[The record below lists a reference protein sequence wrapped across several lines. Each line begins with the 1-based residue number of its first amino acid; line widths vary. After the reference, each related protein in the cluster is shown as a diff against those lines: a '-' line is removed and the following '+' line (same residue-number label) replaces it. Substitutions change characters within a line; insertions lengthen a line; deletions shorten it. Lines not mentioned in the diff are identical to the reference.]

1 MSGDKFDQL
10 YNALKADGA
19 VSGTRENFKNFV
31 YAKGKQGYLNRK
43 QLYEALHADGAVESA
58 TYEEFAKKLG
68 LHSVTPAAQ
77 QPKPSNAP
85 RKPMTVMEMQ
95 RRVAQEAAQKAKA
108 KPKQAQGTPD
118 YMKQWNLLTKPTS
131 QMTPME
137 RSQAEAART
146 RMQNA
151 TRRSFKQKMKQAASS
166 PIMRS
171 RADTQ
176 NPMRNANPQP
186 YANLGLDMDETM
198 VELSSPEAQRARAI
212 QQHKD
217 DAMAMAGGNVNDNSG
232 VSSQIDSV
240 VDASMKE
247 ASAAAKEQ
255 YAKNLDEMGTFAS
268 QYERDQSFK
277 GAQDLEQKLR
287 QETIT
292 KNLSLK
298 LQEIYSDKKLQS
310 QIVQSAD
317 KMNMGIEEYVDKFVT
332 PQIMNRAQ
340 QVLGTKN
347 LEEIMPGGTMGYIAK
362 NLSNSILG
370 TLVAPS
376 VMSRSTRQRMQEG
389 LAISEGLQEMPQV
402 KGHKDN
408 TYRAGAG
415 ARFLSTATN
424 MAMDSAPLSVIGGG
438 ANLGVDL
445 GKRILTTGLAR
456 VGLIK
461 GGAKLTAQQLGF
473 KVANMTMAQKIG
485 SGLLEGSARGALNL
499 GGYSG
504 ITAAL
509 GQASTGDDT
518 SLAAIAQAGLE
529 GAKHGAVTG
538 SMFGATGAVM
548 APWIQ
553 KFGINGTETTKGQRW
568 LHGAQKAGAT
578 ALGLG
583 VEAGTMMV
591 ADNVT
596 GDKEISVGQWLED
609 VVMVG
614 AFKAGEP
621 SNYGKIGQALYGL
634 THNTN
639 NTFRF
644 GKDPD
649 GNWRQVDIRLTDSEK
664 NELMN
669 STSGKSL
676 MDAFGKVDKS
686 NLNSKDNIDK
696 NITKLAYQEF
706 MADPNVSQS
715 TKEKVNAAMGLFNT
729 THKRSYRSVNDVQN
743 KEVLEYAQDGT
754 LLTRTS
760 YKNADERRNILF
772 RQKAYRDNEDLLSL
786 VGYAKM
792 KDSQYLDK
800 DGKITDD
807 AVAFLQAHGYDLSKD
822 TTDSENAKII
832 SNMQD
837 ENSEL
842 RYLWNENRSLTGVFA
857 SDSAK
862 EAVEILKKDPMR
874 RTDEEVQK
882 LRQFKTE
889 LDAYCFPEGEAHPE
903 QSQMQ
908 GRSIAEEE
916 GLGSDTPN
924 PAPVTTELRNL
935 SAAEDALQEL
945 MDSNDVFKETYES
958 MKKQGLTNPQIY
970 DAMIQQNG
978 LTEEQLEPFAR
989 YLNANARV
997 QGMQEATQEAIEQ
1010 RVESMAGDW
1019 GFHGTMD
1026 GQQADGSQMLYVKDN
1041 NGRTLIVGSGDVAY
1055 DPTTGRSK
1063 EDVGDMLVC
1072 LDVQTREPVYVKV
1085 EDTTL
1090 DQIQNVEDFKNEER
1104 QRLQM
1109 INSAPYNQAA
1119 QEQAMKNA
1127 AKPQP
1132 KKEEVSQQ
1140 QETIANDT
1148 QAEQPKPIGQSLF
1161 GNVYDAFRGKA
1172 KEAFNYLFTHKEGDL
1187 QGVYHRKDVGDI
1199 DLVWGDRTKNQG
1211 LDHII
1216 DKHIE
1221 KNNDFDSLEEAAQ
1234 VIDDVINNGEV
1245 NEKKSK
1251 WDKVVLEKDGYMVII
1266 SKNVRDKDGNVIDSN
1281 KNWVVTAF
1289 DSERGKGNK
1298 KRNPSDVTLVT
1309 PNTNEGS
1316 RAVAPDGSPF
1326 IGKDTNNSSNG
1337 NENNTSLTFED
1348 GSPVPMVKDS
1358 KGRLTPDYGNMK
1370 PEQAAE
1376 ILTKQFGESAEK
1388 VVGGQIKKAEKAVKD
1403 AEKMKVNYEGELN
1416 DILEQ
1421 EELKRKTVSE
1431 AQKQLEHAQSIKKAM
1446 TVKKVAETVSKEEKP
1461 TEGAN
1466 QAGSV
1471 ASQKFQGAPRLVGNK
1486 RSRTLPNNEK
1496 IKGHY
1501 EIVPAESLTPSHD
1514 ATNGYKKS
1522 DGFPVDAEGRTTND
1536 RDYENDKAA
1545 QQSTDQ
1551 IALKYNG
1558 QAIEQVPVVSD
1569 EGIVYDGNGRTMA
1582 GQKAAKEGT
1591 DGECIS
1597 ELLDNAENFGF
1608 TREQIEKSGIE
1619 HPRLVLVTDER
1630 MPYTTETFA
1639 KFNRNEKKAQ
1649 NNTEQA
1655 VAKSKTLSPEDVGA
1669 IVSEIEGNGSLE
1681 AFFNNPNAI
1690 SSLWKTLQEKGIIG
1704 QNEVAGLQDM
1714 PGVPN
1719 AQGKEFVKNLV
1730 LGAMFKPETIRMM
1743 GIDNAVKTKVV
1754 NGIRAIMDNSK
1765 LGDYALSDEVEGA
1778 IRLLYEARTNK
1789 MKVGD
1794 LLRSSDFVQGNARDR
1809 FSEIS
1814 QALAQALEEK
1824 ATVFRDLMSEYNNVV
1839 KNHNTGEGTLGFA
1852 ETLDKEALVKEF
1864 LKTSETIKQN
1874 NIKLYGEEGRNSEQ
1888 KDVDVPSGNEERPEE
1903 AGGRTGEEK
1912 PAESESQQRVDK
1924 AVKKLA
1930 TEITKQTGVTVHTDE
1945 KESQKALE
1953 DAEATDSDV
1962 KYHKE
1967 TDKEVLDELNSGK
1980 TVKVYRAMQVIDG
1993 KLYPPMAASV
2003 GGKLVEAN
2011 ELDTWIRADENP
2023 DLAIPDIDPKT
2034 GKQKV
2039 DPKTGELKW
2048 KFKLDK
2054 GGKDATGK
2062 KATAINAAYNPYWHM
2077 SRSPLNDQFKSA
2089 WIRPNIVV
2097 VECEVPESELTSGY
2111 KAERAKDAVGEVD
2124 WKSGSVSGEVFK
2136 QTGRARKV
2144 ILSRWC
2150 KPVRVLDDAEV
2161 AQRAKEFVGN
2171 AKVEIPEN
2179 VLTPKQRIAFE
2190 EAGFK
2195 IGAPEKGVK
2204 KSEQIAEALK
2214 AGLQVDNSVR
2224 EFRSKN
2230 GEVYGF
2236 VVNGEIHLDTK
2247 KMKPET
2253 PLHEY
2258 THLWTSALQRVNA
2271 KEWENV
2277 KSLLDSVEGL
2287 KDEVQKLY
2295 PGLKGDDLYDEML
2308 AAYSGREG
2316 AKKLEET
2323 AKNIAANE
2331 GKSLTDSVKAKSF
2344 LGKVKEALKKYWNG
2358 VADMLHINFTSAEDV
2373 ADKVLGD
2380 WANGVNPN
2388 EVKAEEKSEPIT
2400 ITTEHGGEKTF
2411 SSEQVDMAKKII
2423 SENPEK
2429 PITHLQR
2436 QMKIGY
2442 EAANELAKALGWQ
2455 EKPTFMPKEQKPTN
2469 PIEKAAEDYKK
2480 EHPLTD
2486 DEVSGTTVFDDLPE
2500 DQKQYCIDAALDYL
2514 HGEDTS
2520 SIAEAYY
2527 RNIYEK
2533 RGENVPQTDKIDTTS
2548 AEKDTTSTTPM
2559 EALKRAASEYSEPKT
2574 EPKKQ
2579 TRKQLEA
2586 ERDAADNEFD
2596 AFMKE
2601 LRKKRMG
2608 QANSGFIDQ
2617 NLIEAAPKMFSL
2629 AAKCAYSRI
2638 KLGMY
2643 DAKEVVKDLQKRF
2656 KEAFDGFDKKDVEL
2670 FYSQIMSQ
2678 KWRDG
2683 DKRMSLT
2690 DWAEYYRKLS
2700 PEHQEKL
2707 VGDSKTAEDRKQK
2720 ENSFVSNLKMIMGSR
2735 KVNGIRELRQLA
2747 KELGLEGVKDTDLQE
2762 LAETAVVSRA
2772 RDIASSKAMSPERK
2786 FAEIRKLY
2794 ENQPSLNQRDSD
2806 RVEKQQYSTPAP
2818 YAYLADMYVKGNGK
2832 EIGSALEPSAG
2843 NGMLTIGLPMDMV
2856 HVNDIDE
2863 ARLMNL
2869 HRQGFKN
2876 ITSQDGT
2883 QPFADKDVDVVVTNP
2898 PFGTATP
2905 KEYDGYKIS
2914 SLEGQ
2919 MAINAL
2925 ESMKDDG
2932 RAAIIIGGKTEYAK
2946 NGSLNPKDKA
2956 FLGYLYSHYNVEDVI
2971 NVDGSLYA
2979 KQGTTY
2985 PTRIILIDGRRL
2997 DENSFPPVK
3006 DKARAEAVKD
3016 YDELYKRINDDILRG
3031 TRMDSSIGDRTGE
3044 AKSESDRQGSNGSDA
3059 KGVRHIGGRGSEP
3072 EPSDVHTGISGESSE
3087 RVVDDAM
3094 GGERR
3099 TERGAEGDLFGG
3111 ASRTDPAGSK
3121 SSQSEGREISANDVR
3136 VSEPGGAGRNDS
3148 KSSTDES
3155 ANISRG
3161 RLAINQK
3168 KEVKRDLSS
3177 EKVTYSP
3184 KSGNPFTLQSVMP
3197 ADQQEAVNKN
3207 LEKLGDADQFLVD
3220 ELGYNDKDDLYS
3232 HLAAEQVDSVALALH
3247 QAKQGNAF
3255 IIGDM
3260 TGIGKGRQA
3269 ASLIRYAHKNG
3280 QIPVYFTKTA
3290 GLLSDVYRDLVDIGS
3305 PDLRPFVF
3313 GSSKEAKI
3321 TDSEGNVMFDLPKD
3335 KEVKRVLDYISKYG
3349 KLPKEY
3355 DYVLTTYSQVG
3366 NGMYEYDDNGN
3377 RKVKKSLKGKKP
3389 DSASTNG
3396 QKRRDAV
3403 ERLMENGY
3411 LILDE
3416 SHTAG
3421 GNSGQGN
3428 YFQHIIQKAK
3438 NVTFFSATFAKR
3450 PDNMPIYSL
3459 RTAMNQGGLKPS
3471 ELIDAVKRGG
3481 ATLQEIMSQTLT
3493 KCGQMIRR
3501 ERDMTGV
3508 TIDWKAIEDPVVV
3521 QEQREQYDSIIGL
3534 FNDII
3539 DFQRNY
3545 VSKYVDERNEELAAI
3560 QSSMG
3565 IKQGTAALGIKNQP
3579 FASKAFNTVQ
3589 QVLLSLKAKTAAER
3603 AIDYL
3608 KQGVKPVIALNNT
3621 NESQTGEIAIGEEMD
3636 APDLGT
3642 SLRKGLEGTL
3652 RYTKKDAKDK
3662 KESGFINLADL
3673 GEEAVSAYHDLEEK
3687 IAKTSTGL
3695 SLSPIDVIRNELQKA
3710 GYKVGELTGRSTE
3723 FVYNDN
3729 GTVSKVK
3736 REDTDKKKL
3745 AREFNDGEIDA
3756 LILNKSAATGIS
3768 LHASS
3773 KFKDQRKR
3781 VMIVA
3786 QQQLDVNDEV
3796 QMRGRID
3803 RTGQVSRGA
3812 YEYVVSQI
3820 PAEQRLLMMFKAKLK
3835 SLDANTTASQKS
3847 KFNEMD
3853 VADITNKY
3861 GDKVVREYA
3870 TEHLDMYAKMAD
3882 PFGWEKDGVD
3892 LSTVDPQKLINSKG
3906 GRGGESEPGADAS
3919 KFLARMAL
3927 LKVAEQEKMLQEIG
3941 ELYKNEINRL
3951 NEMGENDLE
3960 ITELPLKAKT
3970 IGKEVWKEGS
3980 EPNGDNAFADNTYIE
3995 KVNMAI
4001 LKKPMK
4007 GEEVKKAQE
4016 GLTGGRSWDEYK
4028 EEKKTALKEYFVKKF
4043 NDEKVRLDER
4053 AKKIAQKAADKYN
4066 KEAKKNQDKNQL
4078 TDEQI
4083 EKNTQF
4089 QYDNV
4094 YKEEKAKADTALKNI
4109 KTKYQA
4115 FDRVL
4120 ETFNTN
4126 EAYVLP
4132 TDMNNPNEM
4141 SAFGNSYGRLID
4153 IKITDNYSP
4162 TASTISFATLDG
4174 RRKVTFPIHGLVGS
4188 GDKKVD
4194 VISTIY
4200 RLTKQAEAM
4209 DDNNYRVVN
4218 KSIDNWDRMIS
4229 NESRKDGYIITGNL
4243 MQALIDTKA
4252 QGLGGQLVKYTT
4264 DNGEVKT
4271 GILMPDRFKPTD
4283 AATEKAISSK
4293 AEDFMSGKTTDI
4305 MSSDGDVRL
4314 ISVSNWR
4321 GTTIELRVPR
4331 SKAKGGKYY
4340 LDEKLR
4346 SLADGNDFYTK
4357 GGSMVANVQPENV
4370 RGVLDRLSALG
4381 VKVREERKEG
4391 THFRTEENSE
4401 NGESSE
4407 KLFLSLQSDKSNNKK
4422 EYNDTVTELANRVK
4436 QGTARIVREGKETE
4450 SDRPVNRRESIPAIA
4465 GRILNAANKQSDG
4478 QFGSLAG
4485 ETSDK
4490 QREKVL
4496 RFNTLYGQ
4504 IEDWAKKNGCYF
4516 TEKEIAKDSLDGK
4529 VWNDEGAESTVYR
4542 SKDGKSVIK
4551 VMSIDNYYN
4560 SPMDYYLDRNKY
4572 FNEAFPDTAIEVVG
4586 YGRDNDGRPAVIY
4599 KQPLID
4605 GETVIEHF
4613 KGDEDAANSYIDKYL
4628 SDMGYNKKVAHDKWG
4643 GESDSNGKFNLF
4655 DVNYRNVIIDKDG
4668 KPHVIDAEVLPVDY
4682 KEGESIE
4689 IEDADSAKFRSGK
4702 PSVSITDDAPIVV
4715 KHVDGLSKKLG
4726 SNVNMVN
4733 SPEEV
4738 TNTAVKE
4745 RLDKGENM
4753 TGWYDE
4759 KTGEVHLYMP
4769 NIHDRYTAEKTIW
4782 HEVVGHKGMRGLFG
4796 DKFNDFLRSI
4806 YYDLDKPE
4814 NAELK
4819 KLVDEERKY
4828 NPLNIYDSIE
4838 EGIARLAE
4846 DGKGEV
4852 GFWNT
4857 IKNKVT
4863 DLLHEIGYRIAP
4875 NTKDVKYLLWL
4886 SKNLQKNP
4894 NSVYWKLKANAVR
4907 ERLNREN
4914 TPVLKDNNGFLVKN
4928 DGKPHN
4934 SLFDLNHRDF
4944 EQATDG
4950 KVHFRTSPMTA
4961 SKIEEYNRRLGTKLY
4976 AFKEST
4982 VDYLQ
4987 SLQEAMEV
4995 ISGEKDVWRDI
5006 PSAFNPLQAA
5016 NSIDSVCQQICDRYD
5031 SEIMEPL
5038 DGAFQKLVSL
5048 MSGTDGLDQKR
5059 NAELYMIQKH
5069 GLERNRIL
5077 FVRDSLRKMEDEAEK
5092 NRLTQEWNQERA
5104 DLAKE
5109 LKGGAIRLDE
5119 YYQKMDKWI
5128 VDNVDKKFIADENDY
5143 SGFHELQGKEKDES
5157 YDDKDIIDNVMSIES
5172 QAGDAATDFWKKK
5185 KVATDFVIN
5194 QGYVNGFIDREARE
5208 YLKNMF
5214 NWYVPLRKFDDTTAE
5229 DVYGY
5234 ITGNGNPSSFVGPV
5248 IADAKGRYSL
5258 SDVNIM
5264 AQIAAMAKSSVVN
5277 GGKNI
5282 VKQHLARFIQSYE
5295 GGETSERLFVE
5306 IGHWAEKHIVDGKDV
5321 WVEVEPNI
5329 PENATQKDISD
5340 ILQDFESDMQ
5350 AKKLKGE
5357 AKVISR
5363 IGDTGYRFQRSKD
5376 RNEHIIDVYIAGKK
5390 RRFFLQGNPR
5400 AAQAVNGLLKDSGT
5414 SYKVTQWSAKMNRLC
5429 AQLNT
5434 SYNPDFLLSNMMRDL
5449 TTSSAMLFEE
5459 GVGYTKDFGKEYAK
5473 NLLSFWKA
5481 GDSGNYWT
5489 MFSKYRNGKLD
5500 MSNTKEKYF
5509 KEFMENGGQ
5518 TGYVHVQALD
5528 KMMREYDK
5536 LITSGEKDVHGWFV
5550 RQLSSKGGIIEAANE
5565 IIENLARFSTYTVSR
5580 KRGRSIGRSIH
5591 DAKEVSGNFNRH
5603 GSGDAIRTLKTGND
5617 NASDAAFRGGIGWFN
5632 HFMKNHTMFY
5642 NAGIQGANMY
5652 VKNFKQAPKA
5662 SITAFCALPFGLNIA
5677 VGLLNSLLI
5686 NSEDDKKRNGER
5698 DPYAELPEWKRRNNI
5713 CIYRGKGEFTTIPLG
5728 IELRAFY
5735 GLGDVFRGCIDNDY
5749 NTGTP
5754 IGWDI
5759 LGQLA
5764 QIVPDTDFL
5773 GHHAPADNVLDIA
5786 KDAGSTVTPTIL
5798 KPWYELAVNRD
5809 WTGRRIY
5816 NDSDY
5821 LKSAPRWKK
5830 AQENTPAPYMTI
5842 NKWLNMATNGIDSS
5856 NPNMKGWESLDL
5868 ASAPFGVQNV
5878 VEGYLGG
5885 AMSTVARAS
5894 SLAYDVGKAAK
5905 HSFKGEADAKE
5916 LWDNID
5922 ENQIPFWRVF
5932 NYSVKGSQS
5941 MQRTKAKWYNYKSE
5955 LEQVDYNYNQLKTN
5969 TPDSVQNIKNAALKY
5984 NFSKTP
5990 EGKRLL
5996 TFEAADSYLNKLRK
6010 SLKQVSDPDTIKAIQ
6025 HNIDMTMQETVDSLD
6040 KIK

>member
-68 LHSVTPAAQ
+68 LHSVTPTAQ

-85 RKPMTVMEMQ
+85 RKPMTAMEMQ

-268 QYERDQSFK
+268 QYERDQAFK

-669 STSGKSL
+669 STSGKGL

-1148 QAEQPKPIGQSLF
+1148 QAEQPKPIGKSLF

-1337 NENNTSLTFED
+1337 NGNNTSLTFED

-1551 IALKYNG
+1551 IALKYTG

-1591 DGECIS
+1591 DGEYIS

-1814 QALAQALEEK
+1814 QELAQALEEK

-2295 PGLKGDDLYDEML
+2295 PVLKGDDLYDEML

-2373 ADKVLGD
+2373 ADKVLAD

-2520 SIAEAYY
+2520 AIAEAYY

-2772 RDIASSKAMSPERK
+2772 RDIASSKAMSPDRK

-2985 PTRIILIDGRRL
+2985 PTRIILIDGRRAY
-2997 DENSFPPVK
+2997 DPENKVYPPIQK
-3006 DKARAEAVKD
+3006 EARAEAVKD
-3016 YDELYKRINDDILRG
+3016 YDELYKRINDDILRKQGVQEESVGLSNGERSVDNAHGGVGHTKQGSDGTPNNKEHG
-3031 TRMDSSIGDRTGE
+3031 TRTESGVSDLGAVGRDAGYLGE
-3044 AKSESDRQGSNGSDA
+3044 AGRSSSRHLGDKTELEGEGRADPETDRG
-3059 KGVRHIGGRGSEP
+3059 
-3072 EPSDVHTGISGESSE
+3072 
-3087 RVVDDAM
+3087 
-3094 GGERR
+3094 
-3099 TERGAEGDLFGG
+3099 L
-3111 ASRTDPAGSK
+3111 SRAGS
-3121 SSQSEGREISANDVR
+3121 GLDNGGR
-3136 VSEPGGAGRNDS
+3136 VSEGSASGNSNETSNKGGTRGDRVDVGEYGR
-3148 KSSTDES
+3148 SSS
-3155 ANISRG
+3155 SVRQPSSSREG
-3161 RLAINQK
+3161 NGLEVK
-3168 KEVKRDLSS
+3168 KETPKRELNT
-3177 EKVTYSP
+3177 EKVKYVSQ
-3184 KSGNPFTLQSVMP
+3184 SSNPFSLNSVVP
-3197 ADQQEAVNKN
+3197 ADQAKVTKKA
-3207 LEKLGDADQFLVD
+3207 LDKIGDVDEFLVS
-3220 ELGYNDKDDLYS
+3220 ELGYNDKEDMYHALGS
-3232 HLAAEQVDSVALALH
+3232 EQADSVALAIH

-3269 ASLIRYAHKNG
+3269 AAMIRYAYKSG
-3280 QIPVYFTKTA
+3280 KIPVFITA
-3290 GLLSDVYRDLVDIGS
+3290 KKDLFSDMYRDLKSIGNAE
-3305 PDLRPFVF
+3305 LRPFIW
-3313 GSSKEAKI
+3313 AA
-3321 TDSEGNVMFDLPKD
+3321 KD
-3335 KEVKRVLDYISKYG
+3335 KDNSADMLDSDGNLVYKRTSDTEQKKVMAYLKKYG
-3349 KLPKEY
+3349 KLPEEY
-3355 DYVLTTYSQVG
+3355 DYIVTTYDSFTG
-3366 NGMYEYDDNGN
+3366 GTMDYEN
-3377 RKVKKSLKGKKP
+3377 GKKTARK
-3389 DSASTNG
+3389 DGKGSKNG
-3396 QKRRDAV
+3396 QAKRDLLEVIAKNANV
-3403 ERLMENGY
+3403 IM
-3411 LILDE
+3411 DE
-3416 SHTAG
+3416 SHKAG
-3421 GNSGQGN
+3421 GNGGGSSYLQYIVPKLN
-3428 YFQHIIQKAK
+3428 AI
-3438 NVTFFSATFAKR
+3438 TFLSATYAKR
-3450 PDNMPIYSL
+3450 PENMPIYAL
-3459 RTAMNQGGLKPS
+3459 RTSMNQAGVEPA
-3471 ELIDAVKRGG
+3471 ELIDAIKRGG
-3481 ATLQEIMSQTLT
+3481 TTLQEIMSQSLAAS
-3493 KCGQMIRR
+3493 GQFIRR

-3508 TIDWKAIEDPVVV
+3508 TIDWKAIEDPVVI
-3521 QEQREQYDSIIGL
+3521 QEQREQYDKIIGL

-3539 DFQRNY
+3539 DFQRTY
-3545 VSKYVDERNEELAAI
+3545 VNSYIDQRNEDI
-3560 QSSMG
+3560 SKTQGS
-3565 IKQGTAALGIKNQP
+3565 IKNKQGTADLGIKNTP
-3579 FASKAFNTVQ
+3579 FASRTYNMVQ
-3589 QVLLSLKAKTAAER
+3589 QVLLSLKAREAAKSAVEH
-3603 AIDYL
+3603 L
-3608 KQGVKPVIALNNT
+3608 KNGEKVVIALNNT
-3621 NESQTGEIAIGEEMD
+3621 NESQTGEYAEGVEME
-3636 APDLGT
+3636 APDLGVV
-3642 SLRKGLEGTL
+3642 LKKGLNGVL
-3652 RYTKKDAKDK
+3652 RYEQSDDMDNKTYGYFDVEELGSEAAARYREIEDN
-3662 KESGFINLADL
+3662 INNA
-3673 GEEAVSAYHDLEEK
+3673 
-3687 IAKTSTGL
+3687 STGL
-3695 SLSPIDVIRNELQKA
+3695 SLSPIDVIRDELEDA
-3710 GYKVGELTGRSTE
+3710 GYKVGELTGRT
-3723 FVYNDN
+3723 YQLARNPN

-3736 REDTDKKKL
+3736 RTNTDKKKL
-3745 AREFNDGEIDA
+3745 ALDFNTDKLDV
-3756 LILNKSAATGIS
+3756 LILNRSASTGIS
-3768 LHASS
+3768 LHDS
-3773 KFKDQRKR
+3773 KDFNVKEHKPRT
-3781 VMIVA
+3781 MIVV
-3786 QQQLDVNDEV
+3786 QQQADVNEEV

-3803 RTGQVSRGA
+3803 RTGQVNRGR
-3812 YEYVVSQI
+3812 YEYIVSQI
-3820 PAEQRLLMMFKAKLK
+3820 PSEQRLLMMFKSKLR
-3835 SLDANTTASQKS
+3835 SLDANTTSSQKS
-3847 KFNEMD
+3847 KFNDME
-3853 VADITNKY
+3853 VNDIINKY
-3861 GDKVVREYA
+3861 GDKVVKEYMA
-3870 TEHLDMYAKMAD
+3870 DHLDLYAKMAD
-3882 PFGWEKDGVD
+3882 PFGWEKAFGAD
-3892 LSTVDPQKLINSKG
+3892 LSTIDTQKLIGTSDGKVG
-3906 GRGGESEPGADAS
+3906 DKEAGADAS
-3919 KFLARMAL
+3919 KLLGRMAL

-4007 GEEVKKAQE
+4007 AEEVKKAQE

-4028 EEKKTALKEYFVKKF
+4028 EEKKTVLKEYFVKKF

-4066 KEAKKNQDKNQL
+4066 KEAKKNQEKNQL

-4094 YKEEKAKADTALKNI
+4094 YKDEKAKADTALKNI

-4174 RRKVTFPIHGLVGS
+4174 RRKITFPIHGLVGS

-4314 ISVSNWR
+4314 ISVSSWR
-4321 GTTIELRVPR
+4321 GTTIELRVPK

-4346 SLADGNDFYTK
+4346 SLADGNDFYTN

-4391 THFRTEENSE
+4391 THFRTER
-4401 NGESSE
+4401 ESSNIGTIV
-4407 KLFLSLQSDKSNNKK
+4407 SDHVSK
-4422 EYNDTVTELANRVK
+4422 
-4436 QGTARIVREGKETE
+4436 
-4450 SDRPVNRRESIPAIA
+4450 
-4465 GRILNAANKQSDG
+4465 IL
-4478 QFGSLAG
+4478 
-4485 ETSDK
+4485 DK
-4490 QREKVL
+4490 
-4496 RFNTLYGQ
+4496 
-4504 IEDWAKKNGCYF
+4504 
-4516 TEKEIAKDSLDGK
+4516 
-4529 VWNDEGAESTVYR
+4529 
-4542 SKDGKSVIK
+4542 
-4551 VMSIDNYYN
+4551 
-4560 SPMDYYLDRNKY
+4560 
-4572 FNEAFPDTAIEVVG
+4572 VG
-4586 YGRDNDGRPAVIY
+4586 G
-4599 KQPLID
+4599 
-4605 GETVIEHF
+4605 
-4613 KGDEDAANSYIDKYL
+4613 
-4628 SDMGYNKKVAHDKWG
+4628 
-4643 GESDSNGKFNLF
+4643 
-4655 DVNYRNVIIDKDG
+4655 
-4668 KPHVIDAEVLPVDY
+4668 
-4682 KEGESIE
+4682 
-4689 IEDADSAKFRSGK
+4689 
-4702 PSVSITDDAPIVV
+4702 
-4715 KHVDGLSKKLG
+4715 
-4726 SNVNMVN
+4726 NVNVVN
-4733 SPEEV
+4733 FPEEV
-4738 TNTAVKE
+4738 TNPAVKE
-4745 RLDKGENM
+4745 RLDKGENV

-4782 HEVVGHKGMRGLFG
+4782 HEVVGHMGMRGLFG

-4875 NTKDVKYLLWL
+4875 NTKDVKYLIWL

-4907 ERLNREN
+4907 ERLNREKPSV
-4914 TPVLKDNNGFLVKN
+4914 TDSEGMFFG
-4928 DGKPHN
+4928 DGKTR
-4934 SLFDLNHRDF
+4934 DLENMPKK
-4944 EQATDG
+4944 EYQEATDG
-4950 KVHFRTSPMTA
+4950 QIHFRTTPSAATA
-4961 SKIEEYNRRLGTKLY
+4961 IDRYHRALNAHAYMFTESYMDNMLALKNLMQAIRPDNKKIEDIKSSENPYILQNTLQGAMSNEADMFERNIMKPLSKAMAGVLD
-4976 AFKEST
+4976 AFEG
-4982 VDYLQ
+4982 
-4987 SLQEAMEV
+4987 A
-4995 ISGEKDVWRDI
+4995 KDEDKI
-5006 PSAFNPLQAA
+5006 KNFN
-5016 NSIDSVCQQICDRYD
+5016 
-5031 SEIMEPL
+5031 
-5038 DGAFQKLVSL
+5038 
-5048 MSGTDGLDQKR
+5048 
-5059 NAELYMIQKH
+5059 LYMIKKH
-5069 GLERNRIL
+5069 GLERNRV
-5077 FVRDSLRKMEDEAEK
+5077 FYVRDHINKLNRKEETKQDAT
-5092 NRLTQEWNQERA
+5092 NLQNDWNTLKK
-5104 DLAKE
+5104 DLGDQ
-5109 LKGGAIRLDE
+5109 LGRNAIRLDE
-5119 YYQKMDKWI
+5119 YYNKMDEWI
-5128 VDNVDKKFIADENDY
+5128 RNNIDQKFNPGDNDY
-5143 SGFHELQGKEKDES
+5143 SGFHGIYEIDKADA
-5157 YDDKDIIDNVMSIES
+5157 YDDAAVIAEVMDSEANMESVKRGSVADFWNKVNTATLYSLDSDYKNGLVTKDNHDNVS
-5172 QAGDAATDFWKKK
+5172 
-5185 KVATDFVIN
+5185 V
-5194 QGYVNGFIDREARE
+5194 
-5208 YLKNMF
+5208 MF
-5214 NWYVPLRKFDDTTAE
+5214 DWYVPLRKFDETTAE
-5229 DVYGY
+5229 EVYGY
-5234 ITGNGNPSSFVGPV
+5234 VTEKGDPSSFIGP
-5248 IADAKGRYSL
+5248 ALMKAKGRKSL
-5258 SDVNIM
+5258 SETNIL
-5264 AQIAAMAKSSVVN
+5264 AQIGAIGNLSISR
-5277 GGKNI
+5277 GGKNAI
-5282 VKQHLARFIQSYE
+5282 KQAFARFVRNN
-5295 GGETSERLFVE
+5295 GGQGLVTEVNT
-5306 IGHWAEKHIVDGKDV
+5306 
-5321 WVEVEPNI
+5321 WVELDGYDANNKPIWKEALPQI
-5329 PENATQKDISD
+5329 PENATPDEVAKIVS
-5340 ILQDFESDMQ
+5340 DFESDMQ
-5350 AKKLKGE
+5350 AKKTKGE
-5357 AKVISR
+5357 ALNITNRGR
-5363 IGDTGYRFQRSKD
+5363 IGFKFERAKD
-5376 RNEHIIDVYIAGKK
+5376 KSQHIVDVMIAGKK
-5390 RRFFLQGNPR
+5390 HSFVINGNPR
-5400 AAQAVNGLLKDSGT
+5400 AAQALNGLLENSKAKGVMKPLSTISRFMAQTCT
-5414 SYKVTQWSAKMNRLC
+5414 SYSPEFVVRNIVRDAEFALANISAKEDTR
-5429 AQLNT
+5429 
-5434 SYNPDFLLSNMMRDL
+5434 YRR
-5449 TTSSAMLFEE
+5449 LFEKYYAGLIPVGGAKAMSVKDFSGSA
-5459 GVGYTKDFGKEYAK
+5459 GVGLFA
-5473 NLLSFWKA
+5473 
-5481 GDSGNYWT
+5481 
-5489 MFSKYRNGKLD
+5489 KYRNGTLD
-5500 MSNTKEKYF
+5500 TSNKIERYF
-5509 KEFMENGGQ
+5509 KEFMENGGE
-5518 TGYVHVQALD
+5518 TGWVQIKSMKDWEKEYKQDVATERSD
-5528 KMMREYDK
+5528 VRKNGKMLHDFFFGNLGR
-5536 LITSGEKDVHGWFV
+5536 L
-5550 RQLSSKGGIIEAANE
+5550 NE
-5565 IIENLARFSTYTVSR
+5565 VAENQARFAVFCASR
-5580 KRGRSIGRSIH
+5580 DYGRTAVRSAY
-5591 DAKEVSGNFNRH
+5591 DAKEVSVNFNRH
-5603 GSGDAIRTLKTGND
+5603 GSGDAINSFKNGELGTAKNIEKKT
-5617 NASDAAFRGGIGWFN
+5617 IGFTSSYLR
-5632 HFMKNHTMFY
+5632 HCSMFF
-5642 NAGIQGANMY
+5642 NAGIQSTNLLLKNIKTNPKKTIGIMASAPFALGAL
-5652 VKNFKQAPKA
+5652 AA
-5662 SITAFCALPFGLNIA
+5662 
-5677 VGLLNSLLI
+5677 LLNNCLI
-5686 NSEDDKKRNGER
+5686 ASEDEKDRKGVK
-5698 DPYAELPEWKRRNNI
+5698 DPYGELPDYIRRNNL
-5713 CIYRGKGEFTTIPLG
+5713 CIYKGKGEFVTIPLA

-5735 GLGDVFRGCIDNDY
+5735 GIGDLAAGYTFAPNVKGQKEPVADAVGCLSQLVPVMDYLGNSSAGKDPGTEFIKAVSPSALSPLVEWGFNSDWKGSPIERRGDFYDNIPAWQRAY
-5749 NTGTP
+5749 KGTP
-5754 IGWDI
+5754 E
-5759 LGQLA
+5759 
-5764 QIVPDTDFL
+5764 
-5773 GHHAPADNVLDIA
+5773 
-5786 KDAGSTVTPTIL
+5786 S
-5798 KPWYELAVNRD
+5798 
-5809 WTGRRIY
+5809 
-5816 NDSDY
+5816 
-5821 LKSAPRWKK
+5821 LKS
-5830 AQENTPAPYMTI
+5830 I
-5842 NKWLNMATNGIDSS
+5842 NKFVNAQSNDVAKGNEYMLGNKFLDAITN
-5856 NPNMKGWESLDL
+5856 P
-5868 ASAPFGVQNV
+5868 SAINHFFG
-5878 VEGYLGG
+5878 GFGGG
-5885 AMSTVARAS
+5885 ATTFAER
-5894 SLAYDVGKAAK
+5894 SLGLVFNKI
-5905 HSFKGEADAKE
+5905 KGNSVETKD
-5916 LWDNID
+5916 
-5922 ENQIPFWRVF
+5922 IPFVRSF
-5932 NYSVKGSQS
+5932 FYTPSEQSS
-5941 MQRTKAKWYNYKSE
+5941 MQRTKSKWYNYLDEMETTMENVKRLKSKNATPGEKLRNSADYYNFQNSDKSE
-5955 LEQVDYNYNQLKTN
+5955 KVNVIESAKRQMKRWRDLLKKSDDEESIKFAN
-5969 TPDSVQNIKNAALKY
+5969 QNIDLIMQNA
-5984 NFSKTP
+5984 
-5990 EGKRLL
+5990 
-5996 TFEAADSYLNKLRK
+5996 
-6010 SLKQVSDPDTIKAIQ
+6010 
-6025 HNIDMTMQETVDSLD
+6025 VDELD
-6040 KIK
+6040 KLN

>member
-108 KPKQAQGTPD
+108 KAKAKQAQGAPD

-247 ASAAAKEQ
+247 ASEAAKAQ

-268 QYERDQSFK
+268 QYERDQAFK

-473 KVANMTMAQKIG
+473 KIANMTMAQKIG

-644 GKDPD
+644 GKDSD

-706 MADPNVSQS
+706 MADPNVSHS

-807 AVAFLQAHGYDLSKD
+807 AVAFLQAHGYDLSKEP
-822 TTDSENAKII
+822 TDSENAKII

-842 RYLWNENRSLTGVFA
+842 RYLWDENRSLTGVFA

-862 EAVEILKKDPMR
+862 DAVEILKKDPMR

-889 LDAYCFPEGEAHPE
+889 LDAYCFPDGEAHPE

-916 GLGSDTPN
+916 GLGSGNPN
-924 PAPVTTELRNL
+924 PAPVVTELQNL

-945 MDSNDVFKETYES
+945 MDSNDVFKETYEA

-997 QGMQEATQEAIEQ
+997 QGMQQATQEAIEQ

-1055 DPTTGRSK
+1055 DPTTGRAK
-1063 EDVGDMLVC
+1063 DGVGDMLVC

-1090 DQIQNVEDFKNEER
+1090 DQTQSVEDFKNEER

-1119 QEQAMKNA
+1119 QEQAMKDA
-1127 AKPQP
+1127 G
-1132 KKEEVSQQ
+1132 KE
-1140 QETIANDT
+1140 
-1148 QAEQPKPIGQSLF
+1148 
-1161 GNVYDAFRGKA
+1161 
-1172 KEAFNYLFTHKEGDL
+1172 KEG
-1187 QGVYHRKDVGDI
+1187 
-1199 DLVWGDRTKNQG
+1199 
-1211 LDHII
+1211 
-1216 DKHIE
+1216 
-1221 KNNDFDSLEEAAQ
+1221 
-1234 VIDDVINNGEV
+1234 
-1245 NEKKSK
+1245 
-1251 WDKVVLEKDGYMVII
+1251 
-1266 SKNVRDKDGNVIDSN
+1266 
-1281 KNWVVTAF
+1281 TAT
-1289 DSERGKGNK
+1289 S
-1298 KRNPSDVTLVT
+1298 VT
-1309 PNTNEGS
+1309 PSQSNDGAG
-1316 RAVAPDGSPF
+1316 AVAPNLPVGKGTENSGKIEIPEQKYSLSEKKAGNGEQFYQDENGNIDLAQIPDEVFDSIGYTKAPFRLTPYMIQHMLARHNKELGFKDEHEAIHFVRDVMANFDHVRLGNDGALVFSIENGRNRTGKRAITILINSDNGEFYGLKTSGYEAIKGLEKRPLLWERGAKNESSSTDAASASVPTSKSS
-1326 IGKDTNNSSNG
+1326 ISGEQSGSASHQSIGLEGKDTNNSSNG

-1591 DGECIS
+1591 DDEYVS
-1597 ELLDNAENFGF
+1597 ELLNNAENFGF

-1619 HPRLVLVTDER
+1619 HPRLVLVTDDR

-1765 LGDYALSDEVEGA
+1765 LGDYALSNELDGA

-1888 KDVDVPSGNEERPEE
+1888 KDVDVPTGNEERPEE

-1924 AVKKLA
+1924 VIKKLA
-1930 TEITKQTGVTVHTDE
+1930 TEITKQTGVAVHTDE

-2011 ELDTWIRADENP
+2011 ELGTWIRADENP
-2023 DLAIPDIDPKT
+2023 EMAIPDIDPKT

-2062 KATAINAAYNPYWHM
+2062 KATPINAAYNPYWHM

-2089 WIRPNIVV
+2089 WIRPNVVV

-2111 KAERAKDAVGEVD
+2111 KAERAKDFVGEVD

-2150 KPVRVLDDAEV
+2150 KPVRVLSDAEV
-2161 AQRAKEFVGN
+2161 AQRAKEFVGD

-2204 KSEQIAEALK
+2204 KSEQIADALK
-2214 AGLQVDNSVR
+2214 AGLQIDNTVR
-2224 EFRSKN
+2224 EFRSKD

-2236 VVNGEIHLDTK
+2236 VVGGEIHLDTK

-2258 THLWTSALQRVNA
+2258 THLWTSALQRVNS

-2287 KDEVQKLY
+2287 KEEVQKLY
-2295 PGLKGDDLYDEML
+2295 PELKGDDLYDEML
-2308 AAYSGREG
+2308 ATYSGREG

-2323 AKNIAANE
+2323 VKNIAANE

-2358 VADMLHINFTSAEDV
+2358 VADMLHINFTSAEEV
-2373 ADKVLGD
+2373 ADKVLAD

-2442 EAANELAKALGWQ
+2442 EAATALAKALGWQ
-2455 EKPTFMPKEQKPTN
+2455 EKPSFMPKEQKPTN

-2486 DEVSGTTVFDDLPE
+2486 EEVSDTAVFDDLPE

-2520 SIAEAYY
+2520 AIAEAYY

-2533 RGENVPQTDKIDTTS
+2533 RGKNVPQTDKKDTTS
-2548 AEKDTTSTTPM
+2548 AGKDTTRTTTM
-2559 EALKRAASEYSEPKT
+2559 EALKKAASEYSEPKAEVKT

-2579 TRKQLEA
+2579 TRKELEA

-2683 DKRMSLT
+2683 DKRMSLN
-2690 DWAEYYRKLS
+2690 DWAEYYRKQS

-2707 VGDSKTAEDRKQK
+2707 VGDSKTAEERKQK

-2772 RDIASSKAMSPERK
+2772 RDIASSKAMSSERK

-2832 EIGSALEPSAG
+2832 EVKSVLEPSAG
-2843 NGMLTIGLPMDMV
+2843 NGMLTIGLPMDKV

-2863 ARLMNL
+2863 ARLLNL
-2869 HRQGFKN
+2869 NRQGFKN

-2914 SLEGQ
+2914 SLDGQ

-2985 PTRIILIDGRRL
+2985 PTRIILINGRRAY
-2997 DENSFPPVK
+2997 DPENKVYPPIQK
-3006 DKARAEAVKD
+3006 EARAEAVKD
-3016 YDELYKRINDDILRG
+3016 YDELYKRINDDILRKRGVQEESVGLSNGERSVDNAHGGVGHTKQGSDGTPNNKEHG
-3031 TRMDSSIGDRTGE
+3031 TRTESGVSDLGAVGRDAGYLGE
-3044 AKSESDRQGSNGSDA
+3044 AGRSSSRHLGDKTELEGEGRADPETDRG
-3059 KGVRHIGGRGSEP
+3059 
-3072 EPSDVHTGISGESSE
+3072 
-3087 RVVDDAM
+3087 
-3094 GGERR
+3094 
-3099 TERGAEGDLFGG
+3099 L
-3111 ASRTDPAGSK
+3111 SRAGS
-3121 SSQSEGREISANDVR
+3121 GLDNGGR
-3136 VSEPGGAGRNDS
+3136 VSEGSASGNSNETSNKGGTRGDRVDVGEYGR
-3148 KSSTDES
+3148 SSS
-3155 ANISRG
+3155 SVRQPSSSREG
-3161 RLAINQK
+3161 NGLEVK
-3168 KEVKRDLSS
+3168 KETPKRELNT
-3177 EKVTYSP
+3177 EKVKYVSQ
-3184 KSGNPFTLQSVMP
+3184 SSNPFSLNSVIP
-3197 ADQQEAVNKN
+3197 ADQAKVTKKA
-3207 LEKLGDADQFLVD
+3207 LDKIGDVDEFLVS
-3220 ELGYNDKDDLYS
+3220 ELGYNDKEDMYHALGS
-3232 HLAAEQVDSVALALH
+3232 EQADSVALAIH

-3269 ASLIRYAHKNG
+3269 AAMIRYAYKSG
-3280 QIPVYFTKTA
+3280 KIPVFITA
-3290 GLLSDVYRDLVDIGS
+3290 KKDLFSDMYRDLKSIGNAE
-3305 PDLRPFVF
+3305 LRPFIW
-3313 GSSKEAKI
+3313 AA
-3321 TDSEGNVMFDLPKD
+3321 KD
-3335 KEVKRVLDYISKYG
+3335 KDNSADMLDSDGNLVYKRTSDTEQKKVMAYLKKYG
-3349 KLPKEY
+3349 KLPEGY
-3355 DYVLTTYSQVG
+3355 DYIVTTYDSFTG
-3366 NGMYEYDDNGN
+3366 GTMDYEN
-3377 RKVKKSLKGKKP
+3377 GKKTARK
-3389 DSASTNG
+3389 DGKGSKNG
-3396 QKRRDAV
+3396 QAKRDLLEVIAKNANV
-3403 ERLMENGY
+3403 IM
-3411 LILDE
+3411 DE
-3416 SHTAG
+3416 SHKAG
-3421 GNSGQGN
+3421 GNGGGSSYLQYIVPKLN
-3428 YFQHIIQKAK
+3428 AI
-3438 NVTFFSATFAKR
+3438 TFLSATYAKR
-3450 PDNMPIYSL
+3450 PENMPIYAL
-3459 RTAMNQGGLKPS
+3459 RTSMNQAGVEPA
-3471 ELIDAVKRGG
+3471 ELIDAIKRGG
-3481 ATLQEIMSQTLT
+3481 TTLQEIMSQSLAAS
-3493 KCGQMIRR
+3493 GQFIRR

-3508 TIDWKAIEDPVVV
+3508 TIDWKAIEDPVVI
-3521 QEQREQYDSIIGL
+3521 QEQREQYDKIIGL

-3539 DFQRNY
+3539 DFQRTY
-3545 VSKYVDERNEELAAI
+3545 VNSYIDQRNEDI
-3560 QSSMG
+3560 SKTQGS
-3565 IKQGTAALGIKNQP
+3565 IKNKQGTADLGIKNTP
-3579 FASKAFNTVQ
+3579 FASRTYNMVQ
-3589 QVLLSLKAKTAAER
+3589 QVLLSLKAREAAKSAVEH
-3603 AIDYL
+3603 L
-3608 KQGVKPVIALNNT
+3608 KNGEKVVIALNNT
-3621 NESQTGEIAIGEEMD
+3621 NESQTGEYAEGVEME
-3636 APDLGT
+3636 APDLGVV
-3642 SLRKGLEGTL
+3642 LKKGLNGVL
-3652 RYTKKDAKDK
+3652 RYEQSDDMDNKTYGYFNVEELGSEAAARYREIEDN
-3662 KESGFINLADL
+3662 INNA
-3673 GEEAVSAYHDLEEK
+3673 
-3687 IAKTSTGL
+3687 STGL
-3695 SLSPIDVIRNELQKA
+3695 SLSPIDVIRDELEDA
-3710 GYKVGELTGRSTE
+3710 GYKVGELTGRT
-3723 FVYNDN
+3723 YQLARNPN

-3736 REDTDKKKL
+3736 RTNTDKKKL
-3745 AREFNDGEIDA
+3745 ALDFNTDKLDV
-3756 LILNKSAATGIS
+3756 LILNRSASTGIS
-3768 LHASS
+3768 LHDS
-3773 KFKDQRKR
+3773 KDFNVKEHKPRT
-3781 VMIVA
+3781 MIVV
-3786 QQQLDVNDEV
+3786 QQQADVNEEV

-3803 RTGQVSRGA
+3803 RTGQVNRGR
-3812 YEYVVSQI
+3812 YEYIVSQI
-3820 PAEQRLLMMFKAKLK
+3820 PSEQRLLMMFKSKLR
-3835 SLDANTTASQKS
+3835 SLDANTTSSQKS
-3847 KFNEMD
+3847 KFNDME
-3853 VADITNKY
+3853 VNDIINKY
-3861 GDKVVREYA
+3861 GDKVVKEYMA
-3870 TEHLDMYAKMAD
+3870 DHLDLYAKMAD
-3882 PFGWEKDGVD
+3882 PFDWEKAFGAD
-3892 LSTVDPQKLINSKG
+3892 LSTIDTQKLIGTSDGKVG
-3906 GRGGESEPGADAS
+3906 DKEAGADAS
-3919 KFLARMAL
+3919 KLLGRMAL

-4007 GEEVKKAQE
+4007 AEEVKKAQE

-4028 EEKKTALKEYFVKKF
+4028 EEKKTVLKEYFVKKF
-4043 NDEKVRLDER
+4043 NDEKARLDER

-4066 KEAKKNQDKNQL
+4066 KEAKKNQEKNQL

-4094 YKEEKAKADTALKNI
+4094 YKDEKAKADTALKNI

-4174 RRKVTFPIHGLVGS
+4174 RRKITFPIHGLVGS

-4314 ISVSNWR
+4314 ISVSSWR
-4321 GTTIELRVPR
+4321 GTTIELRVPK

-4357 GGSMVANVQPENV
+4357 GGSMVANLQPENV
-4370 RGVLDRLSALG
+4370 RSALDRLSALG

-4391 THFRTEENSE
+4391 THFRTERENSST
-4401 NGESSE
+4401 GTIV
-4407 KLFLSLQSDKSNNKK
+4407 SDHVSK
-4422 EYNDTVTELANRVK
+4422 
-4436 QGTARIVREGKETE
+4436 
-4450 SDRPVNRRESIPAIA
+4450 
-4465 GRILNAANKQSDG
+4465 IL
-4478 QFGSLAG
+4478 
-4485 ETSDK
+4485 DK
-4490 QREKVL
+4490 
-4496 RFNTLYGQ
+4496 
-4504 IEDWAKKNGCYF
+4504 
-4516 TEKEIAKDSLDGK
+4516 
-4529 VWNDEGAESTVYR
+4529 
-4542 SKDGKSVIK
+4542 
-4551 VMSIDNYYN
+4551 
-4560 SPMDYYLDRNKY
+4560 
-4572 FNEAFPDTAIEVVG
+4572 VG
-4586 YGRDNDGRPAVIY
+4586 G
-4599 KQPLID
+4599 
-4605 GETVIEHF
+4605 
-4613 KGDEDAANSYIDKYL
+4613 
-4628 SDMGYNKKVAHDKWG
+4628 
-4643 GESDSNGKFNLF
+4643 
-4655 DVNYRNVIIDKDG
+4655 
-4668 KPHVIDAEVLPVDY
+4668 
-4682 KEGESIE
+4682 
-4689 IEDADSAKFRSGK
+4689 
-4702 PSVSITDDAPIVV
+4702 
-4715 KHVDGLSKKLG
+4715 
-4726 SNVNMVN
+4726 NVNVVN

-4738 TNTAVKE
+4738 INPAVKE
-4745 RLDKGENM
+4745 RLDKGENV

-4863 DLLHEIGYRIAP
+4863 DILHEIGYRIAP
-4875 NTKDVKYLLWL
+4875 NTKDVKYLIWL

-4907 ERLNREN
+4907 ERLNREKPSV
-4914 TPVLKDNNGFLVKN
+4914 TDSEGMFFG
-4928 DGKPHN
+4928 DGKTR
-4934 SLFDLNHRDF
+4934 DLENMPKK
-4944 EQATDG
+4944 EYQEATDG
-4950 KVHFRTSPMTA
+4950 QIHFRTTPSAATA
-4961 SKIEEYNRRLGTKLY
+4961 IDRYHRALNAHGYMFTESYMDNMLALKNLMQAIRPDNKKIEDIKSSENPYILQNTLQGAMSNEADMFERNIMKPLSKAMAGVLD
-4976 AFKEST
+4976 AFEG
-4982 VDYLQ
+4982 
-4987 SLQEAMEV
+4987 A
-4995 ISGEKDVWRDI
+4995 KDEDKI
-5006 PSAFNPLQAA
+5006 KNFN
-5016 NSIDSVCQQICDRYD
+5016 
-5031 SEIMEPL
+5031 
-5038 DGAFQKLVSL
+5038 
-5048 MSGTDGLDQKR
+5048 
-5059 NAELYMIQKH
+5059 LYMIKKH
-5069 GLERNRIL
+5069 GLERNRV
-5077 FVRDSLRKMEDEAEK
+5077 FYVRDHINKLNRKEETKQDATNLQNDWNTLKKDLGDQLRR
-5092 NRLTQEWNQERA
+5092 N
-5104 DLAKE
+5104 
-5109 LKGGAIRLDE
+5109 AIRLDE
-5119 YYQKMDKWI
+5119 YYNKMDEWI
-5128 VDNVDKKFIADENDY
+5128 RNNIDQKFNPGDNDY
-5143 SGFHELQGKEKDES
+5143 SGFHGIYEIDKADA
-5157 YDDKDIIDNVMSIES
+5157 YDDAAVIAEVMDSEANMESVKRGSVADFWNKVNTATQYSLDSDYKNGLVTKDNHDNVS
-5172 QAGDAATDFWKKK
+5172 
-5185 KVATDFVIN
+5185 V
-5194 QGYVNGFIDREARE
+5194 
-5208 YLKNMF
+5208 MF
-5214 NWYVPLRKFDDTTAE
+5214 DWYVPLRKFDETTAE
-5229 DVYGY
+5229 EVYGY
-5234 ITGNGNPSSFVGPV
+5234 VTEKGDPSSFIGP
-5248 IADAKGRYSL
+5248 ALMKAKGRKSL
-5258 SDVNIM
+5258 SETNIL
-5264 AQIAAMAKSSVVN
+5264 AQIGAIGNLSISR
-5277 GGKNI
+5277 GGKNAI
-5282 VKQHLARFIQSYE
+5282 KQAFARFVRNN
-5295 GGETSERLFVE
+5295 GGQGLVTEVNT
-5306 IGHWAEKHIVDGKDV
+5306 
-5321 WVEVEPNI
+5321 WVELDGYDVNNKPIWKEALPQI
-5329 PENATQKDISD
+5329 PENATPDEVAKIVS
-5340 ILQDFESDMQ
+5340 DFESDMQ
-5350 AKKLKGE
+5350 AKKTKGE
-5357 AKVISR
+5357 ALNITNRGR
-5363 IGDTGYRFQRSKD
+5363 IGFKFERAKD
-5376 RNEHIIDVYIAGKK
+5376 KSQHIVDVMIAGKK
-5390 RRFFLQGNPR
+5390 HSFVINGNPR
-5400 AAQAVNGLLKDSGT
+5400 AAQALNGLLENSKAKYNSL
-5414 SYKVTQWSAKMNRLC
+5414 SAISRFM
-5429 AQLNT
+5429 AQTCT
-5434 SYNPDFLLSNMMRDL
+5434 SYNPEFVVRNIVRDAEFAL
-5449 TTSSAMLFEE
+5449 TNISAKEDTRYRRLFEKYYAGLIPAGGAKSLSINDFSGSA
-5459 GVGYTKDFGKEYAK
+5459 GVGLFA
-5473 NLLSFWKA
+5473 
-5481 GDSGNYWT
+5481 
-5489 MFSKYRNGKLD
+5489 KYRNGTLD
-5500 MSNTKEKYF
+5500 TSNKIERYF
-5509 KEFMENGGQ
+5509 KEFMENGGE
-5518 TGYVHVQALD
+5518 TGWVQIKSMKDWEKEYKQDVATERSD
-5528 KMMREYDK
+5528 VRKNGKMLHDFFFGNLER
-5536 LITSGEKDVHGWFV
+5536 L
-5550 RQLSSKGGIIEAANE
+5550 NE
-5565 IIENLARFSTYTVSR
+5565 VAENQARFAVFCASR
-5580 KRGRSIGRSIH
+5580 DYGRTAVRSAY
-5591 DAKEVSGNFNRH
+5591 DAKEVSVNFNRH
-5603 GSGDAIRTLKTGND
+5603 GSGDAINSFKNGELGTAKNFEKKTIGFI
-5617 NASDAAFRGGIGWFN
+5617 SSYFR
-5632 HFMKNHTMFY
+5632 HYSMFF
-5642 NAGIQGANMY
+5642 NAGIQSTNLLLKNIKTNPKKTVGIMASAPFALGAL
-5652 VKNFKQAPKA
+5652 AA
-5662 SITAFCALPFGLNIA
+5662 
-5677 VGLLNSLLI
+5677 LLNNCLI
-5686 NSEDDKKRNGER
+5686 ASEDEKDRKGVK
-5698 DPYAELPEWKRRNNI
+5698 DPYGELPDYIRRNNL
-5713 CIYRGKGEFTTIPLG
+5713 CIYKGKGEFVTIPLA

-5735 GLGDVFRGCIDNDY
+5735 GIGDLAAGYTFAPNVKGQKEPVADAVGCLSQLVPVMDYLGNSPAGKDPGTEFIKAASPSALSPLVEWGFNSDWKGSHIERRGDFY
-5749 NTGTP
+5749 NNIPAWQRAYKGTP
-5754 IGWDI
+5754 E
-5759 LGQLA
+5759 
-5764 QIVPDTDFL
+5764 
-5773 GHHAPADNVLDIA
+5773 
-5786 KDAGSTVTPTIL
+5786 S
-5798 KPWYELAVNRD
+5798 
-5809 WTGRRIY
+5809 
-5816 NDSDY
+5816 
-5821 LKSAPRWKK
+5821 LKS
-5830 AQENTPAPYMTI
+5830 I
-5842 NKWLNMATNGIDSS
+5842 NKFVNAQSNDVAKGNEYMLGNKFLDAITN
-5856 NPNMKGWESLDL
+5856 P
-5868 ASAPFGVQNV
+5868 SAINHFFG
-5878 VEGYLGG
+5878 GFGGG
-5885 AMSTVARAS
+5885 ATTFAER
-5894 SLAYDVGKAAK
+5894 SLGLVSNKIKG
-5905 HSFKGEADAKE
+5905 HSVETKD
-5916 LWDNID
+5916 
-5922 ENQIPFWRVF
+5922 IPFVRSF
-5932 NYSVKGSQS
+5932 FYTPSEQSS
-5941 MQRTKAKWYNYKSE
+5941 MQRTKSKWYNYLDEMETTMENVKRLKSKNATPGEKLRNSADYYNFQNSDKSE
-5955 LEQVDYNYNQLKTN
+5955 KVNVIESAKRQMKRWRDLLKKSDDEESIKFAN
-5969 TPDSVQNIKNAALKY
+5969 QNIDLIMQNA
-5984 NFSKTP
+5984 
-5990 EGKRLL
+5990 
-5996 TFEAADSYLNKLRK
+5996 
-6010 SLKQVSDPDTIKAIQ
+6010 
-6025 HNIDMTMQETVDSLD
+6025 VDELD
-6040 KIK
+6040 KLN

>member
-1 MSGDKFDQL
+1 MQQNGYTQDYATFEKKFVGND
-10 YNALKADGA
+10 N
-19 VSGTRENFKNFV
+19 
-31 YAKGKQGYLNRK
+31 YANRK
-43 QLYEALHADGAVESA
+43 KVYDLFSQNGADVGSS
-58 TYEEFAKKLG
+58 YNEFMARLQAKP
-68 LHSVTPAAQ
+68 TA
-77 QPKPSNAP
+77 AP

-95 RRVAQEAAQKAKA
+95 RRVAQEAAQKAKAKA

-268 QYERDQSFK
+268 QYERDQAFK

-340 QVLGTKN
+340 QVLGIKN

-362 NLSNSILG
+362 NLLSNSILG

-415 ARFLSTATN
+415 ARFLSTAIN

-958 MKKQGLTNPQIY
+958 MKKQGLANPQIY

-1536 RDYENDKAA
+1536 RDYENDKAD

-1591 DGECIS
+1591 DGEYIS

-2295 PGLKGDDLYDEML
+2295 PDLKGDDLYDEML

-2373 ADKVLGD
+2373 ADKVLAD

-2520 SIAEAYY
+2520 AIAEAYY

-2985 PTRIILIDGRRL
+2985 PTRIILIDGRRAY
-2997 DENSFPPVK
+2997 DPENKVYPPIQK
-3006 DKARAEAVKD
+3006 EARAEAVKD
-3016 YDELYKRINDDILRG
+3016 YDELYKRINDDILRKQGVQEESVGLSNGERSVDNAHGGVGHTKQGSDGTPNNKEHG
-3031 TRMDSSIGDRTGE
+3031 TRTESGVSDLGAVGRDAGYLGE
-3044 AKSESDRQGSNGSDA
+3044 AGRSSSRHLGDKTELEGEGRADPETDRG
-3059 KGVRHIGGRGSEP
+3059 
-3072 EPSDVHTGISGESSE
+3072 
-3087 RVVDDAM
+3087 
-3094 GGERR
+3094 
-3099 TERGAEGDLFGG
+3099 L
-3111 ASRTDPAGSK
+3111 SRAGS
-3121 SSQSEGREISANDVR
+3121 GLDNGGR
-3136 VSEPGGAGRNDS
+3136 VSEGSASGNSNETSNKGGTRGDRVDVGEYGR
-3148 KSSTDES
+3148 SSS
-3155 ANISRG
+3155 SVRQPSSSREG
-3161 RLAINQK
+3161 NGLEVK
-3168 KEVKRDLSS
+3168 KETPKRELNT
-3177 EKVTYSP
+3177 EKVKYVSQ
-3184 KSGNPFTLQSVMP
+3184 SSNPFSLNSVVP
-3197 ADQQEAVNKN
+3197 ADQAKVTKKA
-3207 LEKLGDADQFLVD
+3207 LDKIGDVDEFLVS
-3220 ELGYNDKDDLYS
+3220 ELGYNDKEDMYHALGS
-3232 HLAAEQVDSVALALH
+3232 EQADSVALAIH

-3269 ASLIRYAHKNG
+3269 AAMIRYAYKSG
-3280 QIPVYFTKTA
+3280 KIPVFITA
-3290 GLLSDVYRDLVDIGS
+3290 KKDLFSDMYRDLKSIGNAE
-3305 PDLRPFVF
+3305 LRPFIW
-3313 GSSKEAKI
+3313 AA
-3321 TDSEGNVMFDLPKD
+3321 KD
-3335 KEVKRVLDYISKYG
+3335 KDNSADMLDSDGNLVYKRTSDTEQKKVMAYLKKYG
-3349 KLPKEY
+3349 KLPEEY
-3355 DYVLTTYSQVG
+3355 DYIVTTYDSFTG
-3366 NGMYEYDDNGN
+3366 GTMDYEN
-3377 RKVKKSLKGKKP
+3377 GKKTARK
-3389 DSASTNG
+3389 DGKGSKNG
-3396 QKRRDAV
+3396 QAKRDLLEVIAKNANV
-3403 ERLMENGY
+3403 IM
-3411 LILDE
+3411 DE
-3416 SHTAG
+3416 SHKAG
-3421 GNSGQGN
+3421 GNGGGSSYLQYIVPKLN
-3428 YFQHIIQKAK
+3428 AI
-3438 NVTFFSATFAKR
+3438 TFLSATYAKR
-3450 PDNMPIYSL
+3450 PENMPIYAL
-3459 RTAMNQGGLKPS
+3459 RTSMNQAGVEPA
-3471 ELIDAVKRGG
+3471 ELIDAIKRGG
-3481 ATLQEIMSQTLT
+3481 TTLQEIMSQSLAAS
-3493 KCGQMIRR
+3493 GQFIRR

-3508 TIDWKAIEDPVVV
+3508 TIDWKAIEDPVVI
-3521 QEQREQYDSIIGL
+3521 QEQREQYDKIIGL

-3539 DFQRNY
+3539 DFQRTY
-3545 VSKYVDERNEELAAI
+3545 VNSYIDQRNEDI
-3560 QSSMG
+3560 SKTQGS
-3565 IKQGTAALGIKNQP
+3565 IKNKQGTADLGIKNTP
-3579 FASKAFNTVQ
+3579 FASRTYNMVQ
-3589 QVLLSLKAKTAAER
+3589 QVLLSLKAREAAKSAVEH
-3603 AIDYL
+3603 L
-3608 KQGVKPVIALNNT
+3608 KNGEKVVIALNNT
-3621 NESQTGEIAIGEEMD
+3621 NESQTGEYAEGVEME
-3636 APDLGT
+3636 APDLGVV
-3642 SLRKGLEGTL
+3642 LKKGLNGVL
-3652 RYTKKDAKDK
+3652 RYEQSDDMDNKTYGYFDVEELGSEAAARYREIEDN
-3662 KESGFINLADL
+3662 INNA
-3673 GEEAVSAYHDLEEK
+3673 
-3687 IAKTSTGL
+3687 STGL
-3695 SLSPIDVIRNELQKA
+3695 SLSPIDVIRDELEDA
-3710 GYKVGELTGRSTE
+3710 GYKVGELTGRT
-3723 FVYNDN
+3723 YQLARNPN

-3736 REDTDKKKL
+3736 RTNTDKKKL
-3745 AREFNDGEIDA
+3745 ALDFNTDKLDV
-3756 LILNKSAATGIS
+3756 LILNRSASTGIS
-3768 LHASS
+3768 LHDS
-3773 KFKDQRKR
+3773 KDFNVKEHKPRT
-3781 VMIVA
+3781 MIVV
-3786 QQQLDVNDEV
+3786 QQQADVNEEV

-3803 RTGQVSRGA
+3803 RTGQVNRGR
-3812 YEYVVSQI
+3812 YEYIVSQI
-3820 PAEQRLLMMFKAKLK
+3820 PSEQRLLMMFKSKLR
-3835 SLDANTTASQKS
+3835 SLDANTTSSQKS
-3847 KFNEMD
+3847 KFNDME
-3853 VADITNKY
+3853 VNDIINKY
-3861 GDKVVREYA
+3861 GDKVVKEYMA
-3870 TEHLDMYAKMAD
+3870 DHLDLYAKMAD
-3882 PFGWEKDGVD
+3882 PFGWEKAFGAD
-3892 LSTVDPQKLINSKG
+3892 LSTIDTQKLIGTSDGKVG
-3906 GRGGESEPGADAS
+3906 DKEAGADAS
-3919 KFLARMAL
+3919 KLLGRMAL

-4007 GEEVKKAQE
+4007 AEEVKKAQE

-4028 EEKKTALKEYFVKKF
+4028 KEKKTVLKEYFVKKF

-4066 KEAKKNQDKNQL
+4066 KEAKKNQEKNQL

-4094 YKEEKAKADTALKNI
+4094 YKDEKAKADTALKNI

-4162 TASTISFATLDG
+4162 TASTISFATLDA
-4174 RRKVTFPIHGLVGS
+4174 RRKITFPIHGLVGS

-4314 ISVSNWR
+4314 ISVSSWR
-4321 GTTIELRVPR
+4321 GTTIELRVPK

-4407 KLFLSLQSDKSNNKK
+4407 KLFLSLQSDKSNYKK
-4422 EYNDTVTELANRVK
+4422 EHYDTVTELANRVK

-4689 IEDADSAKFRSGK
+4689 IEDADSAKFRSDK
-4702 PSVSITDDAPIVV
+4702 PSVSITDDTSIVV

-4745 RLDKGENM
+4745 RLDKGENV

-4782 HEVVGHKGMRGLFG
+4782 HEVVGHKGLRGLFG

-4806 YYDLDKPE
+4806 YYGLDKPE

-4875 NTKDVKYLLWL
+4875 NTKDVKYLIWL

-4907 ERLNREN
+4907 ERLNREKPSV
-4914 TPVLKDNNGFLVKN
+4914 TDSEGMFFG
-4928 DGKPHN
+4928 DGKTR
-4934 SLFDLNHRDF
+4934 DLENMPKK
-4944 EQATDG
+4944 EYQEATDG
-4950 KVHFRTSPMTA
+4950 QIHFRTTPSAATA
-4961 SKIEEYNRRLGTKLY
+4961 IDRYHRALNAHAYMFTESYMDNMLALKNLMQAIRPDNKKIEDIKSSENPYILQNTLQGAMSNEADMFERNIMKPLSKAMAGVLD
-4976 AFKEST
+4976 AFEG
-4982 VDYLQ
+4982 
-4987 SLQEAMEV
+4987 A
-4995 ISGEKDVWRDI
+4995 KDEDKI
-5006 PSAFNPLQAA
+5006 KNFN
-5016 NSIDSVCQQICDRYD
+5016 
-5031 SEIMEPL
+5031 
-5038 DGAFQKLVSL
+5038 
-5048 MSGTDGLDQKR
+5048 
-5059 NAELYMIQKH
+5059 LYMIKKH
-5069 GLERNRIL
+5069 GLERNRV
-5077 FVRDSLRKMEDEAEK
+5077 FYVRDHINKLNRKEETKQDATNLQNDWNTLKKDLGDQLRR
-5092 NRLTQEWNQERA
+5092 N
-5104 DLAKE
+5104 
-5109 LKGGAIRLDE
+5109 AIRLDE
-5119 YYQKMDKWI
+5119 YYNKMDEWI
-5128 VDNVDKKFIADENDY
+5128 RNNIDQKFNPGDNDY
-5143 SGFHELQGKEKDES
+5143 SGFHGIYEIDKADA
-5157 YDDKDIIDNVMSIES
+5157 YDDAAVIAEVMDSEANMESVKRGSVADFWNKVNTATQYSLDSDYKNGLVTKDNHDNVS
-5172 QAGDAATDFWKKK
+5172 
-5185 KVATDFVIN
+5185 V
-5194 QGYVNGFIDREARE
+5194 
-5208 YLKNMF
+5208 MF
-5214 NWYVPLRKFDDTTAE
+5214 DWYVPLRKFDETTAE
-5229 DVYGY
+5229 EVYGY
-5234 ITGNGNPSSFVGPV
+5234 VTEKGDPSSFIGP
-5248 IADAKGRYSL
+5248 ALMKAKGRKSL
-5258 SDVNIM
+5258 SETNIL
-5264 AQIAAMAKSSVVN
+5264 AQIGAIGNLSISR
-5277 GGKNI
+5277 GGKNAI
-5282 VKQHLARFIQSYE
+5282 KQAFARFVRNN
-5295 GGETSERLFVE
+5295 GGQGLVTEVNT
-5306 IGHWAEKHIVDGKDV
+5306 
-5321 WVEVEPNI
+5321 WVELDGYDANNKPIWKEALPQI
-5329 PENATQKDISD
+5329 PENATPDEVAKIVS
-5340 ILQDFESDMQ
+5340 DFESDMQ
-5350 AKKLKGE
+5350 AKKTKGE
-5357 AKVISR
+5357 ALNITNRGR
-5363 IGDTGYRFQRSKD
+5363 IGFKFERAKD
-5376 RNEHIIDVYIAGKK
+5376 KSQHIVDVMIAGKK
-5390 RRFFLQGNPR
+5390 HSFVINGNPR
-5400 AAQAVNGLLKDSGT
+5400 AAQALNGLLENSKAKGVMKPLSTISRFMAQTCT
-5414 SYKVTQWSAKMNRLC
+5414 SYSPEFVVRNIVRDAEFALANISAKEDTR
-5429 AQLNT
+5429 
-5434 SYNPDFLLSNMMRDL
+5434 YRR
-5449 TTSSAMLFEE
+5449 LFEKYYAGLIPVGGAKAMSVKDFSGSA
-5459 GVGYTKDFGKEYAK
+5459 GVGLFA
-5473 NLLSFWKA
+5473 
-5481 GDSGNYWT
+5481 
-5489 MFSKYRNGKLD
+5489 KYRNGTLD
-5500 MSNTKEKYF
+5500 TSNKIERYF
-5509 KEFMENGGQ
+5509 KEFMENGGE
-5518 TGYVHVQALD
+5518 TGWVQIKSMKDWEKEYKQDVATERSD
-5528 KMMREYDK
+5528 VRKNGKMLHDFFFGNLER
-5536 LITSGEKDVHGWFV
+5536 L
-5550 RQLSSKGGIIEAANE
+5550 NE
-5565 IIENLARFSTYTVSR
+5565 VAENQARFAVFCASR
-5580 KRGRSIGRSIH
+5580 DYGRTAVRSAY
-5591 DAKEVSGNFNRH
+5591 DAKEVSVNFNRH
-5603 GSGDAIRTLKTGND
+5603 GSGDAINSFKNGELGTAKNIEKKT
-5617 NASDAAFRGGIGWFN
+5617 IGFTSSYLR
-5632 HFMKNHTMFY
+5632 HCSMFF
-5642 NAGIQGANMY
+5642 NAGIQSTNLLLKNIKTNPKKTIGIMASAPFALGAL
-5652 VKNFKQAPKA
+5652 AA
-5662 SITAFCALPFGLNIA
+5662 
-5677 VGLLNSLLI
+5677 LLNNCLI
-5686 NSEDDKKRNGER
+5686 ASEDEKDRKGVK
-5698 DPYAELPEWKRRNNI
+5698 DPYGELPDYIRRNNL
-5713 CIYRGKGEFTTIPLG
+5713 CIYKGKGEFVTIPLA

-5735 GLGDVFRGCIDNDY
+5735 GIGDLAAGYTFAPNVKGQKEPVADAVGCLSQLVPVMDYLGNSSAGKDPGTEFIKAVSPSALSPLVEWGFNSDWKGSPIERRGDFYDNIPAWQRAY
-5749 NTGTP
+5749 KGTP
-5754 IGWDI
+5754 E
-5759 LGQLA
+5759 
-5764 QIVPDTDFL
+5764 
-5773 GHHAPADNVLDIA
+5773 
-5786 KDAGSTVTPTIL
+5786 S
-5798 KPWYELAVNRD
+5798 
-5809 WTGRRIY
+5809 
-5816 NDSDY
+5816 
-5821 LKSAPRWKK
+5821 LKS
-5830 AQENTPAPYMTI
+5830 I
-5842 NKWLNMATNGIDSS
+5842 NKFVNAQSNDVAKGNEYMLGNKFLDAITN
-5856 NPNMKGWESLDL
+5856 P
-5868 ASAPFGVQNV
+5868 SAINHFFG
-5878 VEGYLGG
+5878 GFGGG
-5885 AMSTVARAS
+5885 ATTFAER
-5894 SLAYDVGKAAK
+5894 SLGLVSNKI
-5905 HSFKGEADAKE
+5905 KGNSVETKD
-5916 LWDNID
+5916 
-5922 ENQIPFWRVF
+5922 IPFVRSF
-5932 NYSVKGSQS
+5932 FYTPSEQSS
-5941 MQRTKAKWYNYKSE
+5941 MQRTKSKWYNYLDEMETTMENVKRLKSKNATPGEKLRNSADYYNFQNSDKSE
-5955 LEQVDYNYNQLKTN
+5955 KVNVIESAKRQMKRWRDLLKKSDDEESIKFAN
-5969 TPDSVQNIKNAALKY
+5969 QNIDLIMQNA
-5984 NFSKTP
+5984 
-5990 EGKRLL
+5990 
-5996 TFEAADSYLNKLRK
+5996 
-6010 SLKQVSDPDTIKAIQ
+6010 
-6025 HNIDMTMQETVDSLD
+6025 VDELD
-6040 KIK
+6040 KLN

>member
-151 TRRSFKQKMKQAASS
+151 TRQSFKQKMKQAASS

-176 NPMRNANPQP
+176 NPMRNANPQS

-247 ASAAAKEQ
+247 ASDAAKEQ

-268 QYERDQSFK
+268 QYERDQAFK

-340 QVLGTKN
+340 QVLGIKN

-473 KVANMTMAQKIG
+473 KIANMTMAQKIG

-644 GKDPD
+644 GKDSD

-676 MDAFGKVDKS
+676 MDAFGKMDKS

-807 AVAFLQAHGYDLSKD
+807 AVAFLQAHGYDLSKEP
-822 TTDSENAKII
+822 TDSENAKII

-842 RYLWNENRSLTGVFA
+842 RYLWDENRSLTGVFA

-862 EAVEILKKDPMR
+862 DAVEILKKDPMR

-889 LDAYCFPEGEAHPE
+889 LDAYCFPDGEAHPE

-997 QGMQEATQEAIEQ
+997 QGMQQATQEAIEQ
-1010 RVESMAGDW
+1010 RVESVAGDW

-1055 DPTTGRSK
+1055 DPTTGRAK
-1063 EDVGDMLVC
+1063 DGVGDMLVC
-1072 LDVQTREPVYVKV
+1072 LDTQTREPVYVKV

-1090 DQIQNVEDFKNEER
+1090 DQTQNVEDFKNEER

-1119 QEQAMKNA
+1119 QEQAMKDA
-1127 AKPQP
+1127 SKPQP
-1132 KKEEVSQQ
+1132 KEEEVSQQ

-1148 QAEQPKPIGQSLF
+1148 QTEQPKPIGKSLF

-1326 IGKDTNNSSNG
+1326 TGKDTNNSSNG

-1551 IALKYNG
+1551 IALRYNG

-1591 DGECIS
+1591 DDEYVS
-1597 ELLDNAENFGF
+1597 ELLNNAENFGF

-1619 HPRLVLVTDER
+1619 HPRLVLVTDDR

-1754 NGIRAIMDNSK
+1754 KGIRAIMDNSK
-1765 LGDYALSDEVEGA
+1765 LGDYALSNELDGA

-1888 KDVDVPSGNEERPEE
+1888 KDVDVPTGNEERPEE

-1924 AVKKLA
+1924 VIKKLA
-1930 TEITKQTGVTVHTDE
+1930 TEITKQTGVAVHTDE

-2011 ELDTWIRADENP
+2011 ELGTWIRADENP
-2023 DLAIPDIDPKT
+2023 EMAIPDIDPKT

-2062 KATAINAAYNPYWHM
+2062 KATPINAAYNPYWHM

-2089 WIRPNIVV
+2089 WIRPNVVV

-2111 KAERAKDAVGEVD
+2111 KAERAKDLVGEVD

-2150 KPVRVLDDAEV
+2150 KPVRVLSDAEV
-2161 AQRAKEFVGN
+2161 AQRAKEFVGD

-2204 KSEQIAEALK
+2204 KSEQIADALK
-2214 AGLQVDNSVR
+2214 AGLQIDNTVR
-2224 EFRSKN
+2224 EFRSKD

-2236 VVNGEIHLDTK
+2236 VVGGEIHLDTK

-2258 THLWTSALQRVNA
+2258 THLWTSALQRVNS

-2287 KDEVQKLY
+2287 KEEVQKLY
-2295 PGLKGDDLYDEML
+2295 PELKGDDLYDEML
-2308 AAYSGREG
+2308 ATYSGREG

-2373 ADKVLGD
+2373 ADKVLAD

-2442 EAANELAKALGWQ
+2442 EAATALAKALGWQ

-2486 DEVSGTTVFDDLPE
+2486 EEVSNTAVFDDLPE

-2520 SIAEAYY
+2520 AIAEAYY

-2533 RGENVPQTDKIDTTS
+2533 RGKNIPQTDKKDTTS
-2548 AEKDTTSTTPM
+2548 AEKDTTRTTPM
-2559 EALKRAASEYSEPKT
+2559 EALKKAASEYSEPKT
-2574 EPKKQ
+2574 EAKIEPKKQ
-2579 TRKQLEA
+2579 TRKELEA

-2700 PEHQEKL
+2700 PEHQDKL
-2707 VGDSKTAEDRKQK
+2707 VGDSKAAEERKQK

-2818 YAYLADMYVKGNGK
+2818 YAYLANMYVKGNGK
-2832 EIGSALEPSAG
+2832 EIESALEPSAG
-2843 NGMLTIGLPMDMV
+2843 NGMLTIGLPMDKV

-2863 ARLMNL
+2863 ARLLNL

-2985 PTRIILIDGRRL
+2985 PTRIILINGRRL

-3044 AKSESDRQGSNGSDA
+3044 AKSESDRQGSNDSDA

-3695 SLSPIDVIRNELQKA
+3695 SLSPIDVIKNELQKA

-4174 RRKVTFPIHGLVGS
+4174 RRKITFPIHGLVGS

-4314 ISVSNWR
+4314 ISVSSWR
-4321 GTTIELRVPR
+4321 GTTIELRVPK

-4357 GGSMVANVQPENV
+4357 GGSMVANLQPENV
-4370 RGVLDRLSALG
+4370 RSALDRLSALG

-4391 THFRTEENSE
+4391 THFRTERENSST
-4401 NGESSE
+4401 GTIV
-4407 KLFLSLQSDKSNNKK
+4407 SDHVSK
-4422 EYNDTVTELANRVK
+4422 
-4436 QGTARIVREGKETE
+4436 
-4450 SDRPVNRRESIPAIA
+4450 
-4465 GRILNAANKQSDG
+4465 IL
-4478 QFGSLAG
+4478 
-4485 ETSDK
+4485 DK
-4490 QREKVL
+4490 
-4496 RFNTLYGQ
+4496 
-4504 IEDWAKKNGCYF
+4504 
-4516 TEKEIAKDSLDGK
+4516 
-4529 VWNDEGAESTVYR
+4529 
-4542 SKDGKSVIK
+4542 
-4551 VMSIDNYYN
+4551 
-4560 SPMDYYLDRNKY
+4560 
-4572 FNEAFPDTAIEVVG
+4572 VG
-4586 YGRDNDGRPAVIY
+4586 G
-4599 KQPLID
+4599 
-4605 GETVIEHF
+4605 
-4613 KGDEDAANSYIDKYL
+4613 
-4628 SDMGYNKKVAHDKWG
+4628 
-4643 GESDSNGKFNLF
+4643 
-4655 DVNYRNVIIDKDG
+4655 
-4668 KPHVIDAEVLPVDY
+4668 
-4682 KEGESIE
+4682 
-4689 IEDADSAKFRSGK
+4689 
-4702 PSVSITDDAPIVV
+4702 
-4715 KHVDGLSKKLG
+4715 
-4726 SNVNMVN
+4726 NVNVVN

-4738 TNTAVKE
+4738 INPVVKE
-4745 RLDKGENM
+4745 RLDKGENV

-4907 ERLNREN
+4907 ERLNREKPSV
-4914 TPVLKDNNGFLVKN
+4914 TDSEGMFFG
-4928 DGKPHN
+4928 DGKTR
-4934 SLFDLNHRDF
+4934 DLENMPKK
-4944 EQATDG
+4944 EYQEATDG
-4950 KVHFRTSPMTA
+4950 QIHFRTTPSAATA
-4961 SKIEEYNRRLGTKLY
+4961 IDRYHRALSAHGYMFTESYMDNMLALKNLMQAIRPDNKKIEDIKSSENPYILQNTLQGAMSNEADMFERNIMKPLSKAMAGVLD
-4976 AFKEST
+4976 AFEG
-4982 VDYLQ
+4982 
-4987 SLQEAMEV
+4987 A
-4995 ISGEKDVWRDI
+4995 KDEDKI
-5006 PSAFNPLQAA
+5006 KNFN
-5016 NSIDSVCQQICDRYD
+5016 
-5031 SEIMEPL
+5031 
-5038 DGAFQKLVSL
+5038 
-5048 MSGTDGLDQKR
+5048 
-5059 NAELYMIQKH
+5059 LYMIKKH
-5069 GLERNRIL
+5069 GLERNRV
-5077 FVRDSLRKMEDEAEK
+5077 FYVRDHINKLNRKEETKQDATNLQNDWNTLKKDLGDQLRR
-5092 NRLTQEWNQERA
+5092 N
-5104 DLAKE
+5104 
-5109 LKGGAIRLDE
+5109 AIRLDE
-5119 YYQKMDKWI
+5119 YYNKMDEWI
-5128 VDNVDKKFIADENDY
+5128 RNNIDQKFNPGDNDY
-5143 SGFHELQGKEKDES
+5143 SGFHGIYEIDKADA
-5157 YDDKDIIDNVMSIES
+5157 YDDAAVIAEVMDSEANMESVKRGSVADFWNKVNTATQYSLDSDYKNGLVTKENHDNVS
-5172 QAGDAATDFWKKK
+5172 
-5185 KVATDFVIN
+5185 V
-5194 QGYVNGFIDREARE
+5194 
-5208 YLKNMF
+5208 MF
-5214 NWYVPLRKFDDTTAE
+5214 DWYVPLRKFDETTAE
-5229 DVYGY
+5229 EVYGY
-5234 ITGNGNPSSFVGPV
+5234 VTEKGDPSNFIGP
-5248 IADAKGRYSL
+5248 ALMKAKGRKSL
-5258 SDVNIM
+5258 SETNIL
-5264 AQIAAMAKSSVVN
+5264 AQIGAIGNLSISR
-5277 GGKNI
+5277 GGKNAI
-5282 VKQHLARFIQSYE
+5282 KQTFARFVRNN
-5295 GGETSERLFVE
+5295 GGQGLVTEVNT
-5306 IGHWAEKHIVDGKDV
+5306 
-5321 WVEVEPNI
+5321 WVELDGYDANNKPIWKEALPQI
-5329 PENATQKDISD
+5329 PENATPDEVAKIVS
-5340 ILQDFESDMQ
+5340 DFESDMQ
-5350 AKKLKGE
+5350 AKKTKGE
-5357 AKVISR
+5357 ALNITNRGR
-5363 IGDTGYRFQRSKD
+5363 IGFKFERAKD
-5376 RNEHIIDVYIAGKK
+5376 KSQHIVDVMIAGKK
-5390 RRFFLQGNPR
+5390 HSFVINGNPR
-5400 AAQAVNGLLKDSGT
+5400 AAQALNGLLENSKAKGVM
-5414 SYKVTQWSAKMNRLC
+5414 KPLSAISRFM
-5429 AQLNT
+5429 AQTCT
-5434 SYNPDFLLSNMMRDL
+5434 SYNPEFVVRNIVRDAEFAL
-5449 TTSSAMLFEE
+5449 ANISAKEDTRYRRLFEKYYAGLIPAGGAKSLSINDFSGSA
-5459 GVGYTKDFGKEYAK
+5459 GVGLFA
-5473 NLLSFWKA
+5473 
-5481 GDSGNYWT
+5481 
-5489 MFSKYRNGKLD
+5489 KYRNGTLD
-5500 MSNTKEKYF
+5500 TSNKIERYF
-5509 KEFMENGGQ
+5509 KEFMENGGE
-5518 TGYVHVQALD
+5518 TGWVQIKSMKDWEKEYKQDVATERSD
-5528 KMMREYDK
+5528 VRKNGKMLHDFFFGNLER
-5536 LITSGEKDVHGWFV
+5536 L
-5550 RQLSSKGGIIEAANE
+5550 NE
-5565 IIENLARFSTYTVSR
+5565 VAENQARFAVFCASR
-5580 KRGRSIGRSIH
+5580 DYGRTAVRSAY
-5591 DAKEVSGNFNRH
+5591 DAKEVSVNFNRH
-5603 GSGDAIRTLKTGND
+5603 GSGDAINSFKNGELGTAKNIEKKT
-5617 NASDAAFRGGIGWFN
+5617 IGFTSSYLR
-5632 HFMKNHTMFY
+5632 HCSMFF
-5642 NAGIQGANMY
+5642 NAGIQSTNLLLKNIKTNPKKTIGIMASAPFALGAL
-5652 VKNFKQAPKA
+5652 AA
-5662 SITAFCALPFGLNIA
+5662 
-5677 VGLLNSLLI
+5677 LLNNCLI
-5686 NSEDDKKRNGER
+5686 ASEDEKDRKGVK
-5698 DPYAELPEWKRRNNI
+5698 DPYGELPDYIRRNNL
-5713 CIYRGKGEFTTIPLG
+5713 CIYKGKGEFVTIPLA

-5735 GLGDVFRGCIDNDY
+5735 GIGDLAAGYTFAPNVKGQKEPVADAVGCLSQLVPVMDYLGNSSAGKDPGTEFIKAASPSALSPLVEWGFNSDWKGSHIERRGDFYKNIPAWQRAY
-5749 NTGTP
+5749 KGTP
-5754 IGWDI
+5754 E
-5759 LGQLA
+5759 
-5764 QIVPDTDFL
+5764 
-5773 GHHAPADNVLDIA
+5773 
-5786 KDAGSTVTPTIL
+5786 S
-5798 KPWYELAVNRD
+5798 
-5809 WTGRRIY
+5809 
-5816 NDSDY
+5816 
-5821 LKSAPRWKK
+5821 LKS
-5830 AQENTPAPYMTI
+5830 I
-5842 NKWLNMATNGIDSS
+5842 NKFVNAQSNDVAKGNEYMLGNKFLDAITN
-5856 NPNMKGWESLDL
+5856 P
-5868 ASAPFGVQNV
+5868 SAINHFFG
-5878 VEGYLGG
+5878 GFGGG
-5885 AMSTVARAS
+5885 ATTFAER
-5894 SLAYDVGKAAK
+5894 SLGLVSNKIKG
-5905 HSFKGEADAKE
+5905 HSVETKD
-5916 LWDNID
+5916 
-5922 ENQIPFWRVF
+5922 IPFVRSF
-5932 NYSVKGSQS
+5932 FYTPSEQSS
-5941 MQRTKAKWYNYKSE
+5941 MQRTKSKWYNYLDEMETTMENVKRLKSKNATPGEKLRNSADYYNFQNSDKSE
-5955 LEQVDYNYNQLKTN
+5955 KINVIESAKRQMKRWRDLLKKSDDEESIKFAN
-5969 TPDSVQNIKNAALKY
+5969 QNIDLIMQNA
-5984 NFSKTP
+5984 
-5990 EGKRLL
+5990 
-5996 TFEAADSYLNKLRK
+5996 
-6010 SLKQVSDPDTIKAIQ
+6010 
-6025 HNIDMTMQETVDSLD
+6025 VDELD
-6040 KIK
+6040 KLN

>member
-268 QYERDQSFK
+268 QYERDQAFK

-473 KVANMTMAQKIG
+473 KIANMTMAQKIG
-485 SGLLEGSARGALNL
+485 SGLLEGPARGALNL

-644 GKDPD
+644 GKDSN

-807 AVAFLQAHGYDLSKD
+807 AVAFLQAHGYDLSKEP
-822 TTDSENAKII
+822 TDSENAKII

-842 RYLWNENRSLTGVFA
+842 RYLWDENRSLTGVFA

-862 EAVEILKKDPMR
+862 DAVEILKKDPMR

-889 LDAYCFPEGEAHPE
+889 LDAYCFPDGEAHPE

-916 GLGSDTPN
+916 GLGSDNPN
-924 PAPVTTELRNL
+924 PAPVVTELQNL

-945 MDSNDVFKETYES
+945 MDSNDVFKETYEA

-970 DAMIQQNG
+970 NAMIQQNG

-997 QGMQEATQEAIEQ
+997 QGVQQATQETIEQ

-1026 GQQADGSQMLYVKDN
+1026 GQQADGSQILYVKDS
-1041 NGRTLIVGSGDVAY
+1041 NGRTLIVGSGDVSY
-1055 DPTTGRSK
+1055 DPTTGK
-1063 EDVGDMLVC
+1063 PKDGVGDMLVC

-1090 DQIQNVEDFKNEER
+1090 DQTQRVEDFKNEER

-1109 INSAPYNQAA
+1109 INSSPYNQAA
-1119 QEQAMKNA
+1119 QEQAAKDA

-1132 KKEEVSQQ
+1132 KEENAKQQ
-1140 QETIANDT
+1140 AGQPVQEASANYAVANSLQD
-1148 QAEQPKPIGQSLF
+1148 KIGGSLS
-1161 GNVYDAFRGKA
+1161 N
-1172 KEAFNYLFTHKEGDL
+1172 
-1187 QGVYHRKDVGDI
+1187 
-1199 DLVWGDRTKNQG
+1199 
-1211 LDHII
+1211 
-1216 DKHIE
+1216 
-1221 KNNDFDSLEEAAQ
+1221 EEA
-1234 VIDDVINNGEV
+1234 
-1245 NEKKSK
+1245 KS
-1251 WDKVVLEKDGYMVII
+1251 L
-1266 SKNVRDKDGNVIDSN
+1266 
-1281 KNWVVTAF
+1281 
-1289 DSERGKGNK
+1289 
-1298 KRNPSDVTLVT
+1298 
-1309 PNTNEGS
+1309 TNEMGS
-1316 RAVAPDGSPF
+1316 RAVVPRQIELTPDNWYAEFGEDGKVNTPIGEVKMGENQIAKLFERKRSKEFGMIKPTLEDPDAIIEVESSAVDGKEERSSSYLFVKTFLGKNGEKVYYFKSVTVKKDGMEISISSHYDRAKRVMEELEKGKLLYLKRGGAQTEQNQPSVSGATSEEVNAGSSAR
-1326 IGKDTNNSSNG
+1326 KDTNNSSNG
-1337 NENNTSLTFED
+1337 NKNNTSLTFED
-1348 GSPVPMVKDS
+1348 GSSVPMVKDS
-1358 KGRLTPDYGNMK
+1358 KGRLTPNYGNMK

-1376 ILTKQFGESAEK
+1376 ILTKQFGENAEK
-1388 VVGGQIKKAEKAVKD
+1388 VVDGQIKKAEKVVKD
-1403 AEKMKVNYEGELN
+1403 AEKMKVDYEGELN
-1416 DILEQ
+1416 DIIEQ
-1421 EELKRKTVSE
+1421 QNLKNETV
-1431 AQKQLEHAQSIKKAM
+1431 AAANKQLEHAQAIKKAM
-1446 TVKKVAETVSKEEKP
+1446 TAKKVAETVGKAEQEKSTEE
-1461 TEGAN
+1461 AN

-1471 ASQKFQGAPRLVGNK
+1471 AAQKFQGAPRLVGNK

-1522 DGFPVDAEGRTTND
+1522 EGFPVDAEGRTTND

-1558 QAIEQVPVVSD
+1558 QAIEQAPVVSD

-1591 DGECIS
+1591 DDEYVC
-1597 ELLDNAENFGF
+1597 ELLNNAENFGF

-1765 LGDYALSDEVEGA
+1765 LGDYALSNELDGA

-1888 KDVDVPSGNEERPEE
+1888 KDVDVPTGNEERPEE

-2295 PGLKGDDLYDEML
+2295 PDLKGDDLYDEML

-2373 ADKVLGD
+2373 ADKVLAD

-2520 SIAEAYY
+2520 AIAEAYY

-2985 PTRIILIDGRRL
+2985 PTRIILIDGRRAY
-2997 DENSFPPVK
+2997 DPENKVYPPIQK
-3006 DKARAEAVKD
+3006 EARAEAVKD
-3016 YDELYKRINDDILRG
+3016 YDELYKRIEDDILRSE
-3031 TRMDSSIGDRTGE
+3031 RMDSSIGGEGGSINTEPDKQGSADTHEEGVRTVKRVGSE
-3044 AKSESDRQGSNGSDA
+3044 RPNSSSTGRLSDASSESVPGNGLGGGQGT
-3059 KGVRHIGGRGSEP
+3059 EP
-3072 EPSDVHTGISGESSE
+3072 EREGGLSHGNTGTNGTGTEPTQSKESTVGTNDE
-3087 RVVDDAM
+3087 RVSGS
-3094 GGERR
+3094 GG
-3099 TERGAEGDLFGG
+3099 T
-3111 ASRTDPAGSK
+3111 
-3121 SSQSEGREISANDVR
+3121 
-3136 VSEPGGAGRNDS
+3136 GRND
-3148 KSSTDES
+3148 
-3155 ANISRG
+3155 A
-3161 RLAINQK
+3161 Q
-3168 KEVKRDLSS
+3168 LSS
-3177 EKVTYSP
+3177 DEPANTGSGSGPRGQLQRVDQSVRGLSTEKVTYTP
-3184 KSGNPFTLQSVMP
+3184 KSGNPFTLKSVMP

-3232 HLAAEQVDSVALALH
+3232 HLAAEQVDSVALALL
-3247 QAKQGNAF
+3247 QAKKGNAF

-3269 ASLIRYAHKNG
+3269 ASLIRYAKKQG
-3280 QIPVYFTKTA
+3280 QVPVYFTKTA
-3290 GLLSDVYRDLVDIGS
+3290 GLLSDAYRDLVDIGS
-3305 PDLRPFVF
+3305 PELRPFVF
-3313 GSSKEAKI
+3313 GSAKEAAI
-3321 TDSEGNVMFDLPKD
+3321 TDSDGNVVFALPSKS
-3335 KEVKRVLDYISKYG
+3335 ETKRVLDYIEKNG
-3349 KLPKEY
+3349 KLPDEY
-3355 DYVLTTYSQVG
+3355 DYVLTTYSQVS
-3366 NGMYEYDDNGN
+3366 NGVYEFDENGN
-3377 RKVKKSLKGKKP
+3377 RKEKKLAKGK
-3389 DSASTNG
+3389 SFGAAALSG
-3396 QKRRDAV
+3396 QKRRDAI
-3403 ERLMENGY
+3403 EKLMGNAY

-3450 PDNMPIYSL
+3450 PDNMPIYAL
-3459 RTAMNQGGLKPS
+3459 RTAMNEGGMKS
-3471 ELIDAVKRGG
+3471 SDLIDAVKRGG

-3493 KCGQMIRR
+3493 QCGQMIRR

-3508 TIDWKAIEDPVVV
+3508 TIDWKAIDEPEKV

-3539 DFQRNY
+3539 NFQKKY
-3545 VSKYVDERNEELAAI
+3545 VSSYVDERNDELAAI
-3560 QSSMG
+3560 QSTIG
-3565 IKQGTAALGIKNQP
+3565 IKKGTAALGIKNQP

-3589 QVLLSLKAKTAAER
+3589 QVLLSLKAKSAADR

-3608 KQGVKPVIALNNT
+3608 KQGMKPVIALNNT
-3621 NESQTGEIAIGEEMD
+3621 NESQTGNFALGEEMD

-3642 SLRKGLEGTL
+3642 SLKKGLEGTL
-3652 RYTKKDAKDK
+3652 RYTQKDAKDNS
-3662 KESGFINLADL
+3662 ESGYIKLSDL
-3673 GEEAVSAYHDLEEK
+3673 GEEATEAYHELEKK
-3687 IAKTSTGL
+3687 IEQTSTGL
-3695 SLSPIDVIRNELQKA
+3695 SLSPIDVIKNELEKA
-3710 GYKVGELTGRSTE
+3710 GYKVGELTGRQTE
-3723 FVYNDN
+3723 FIYNDN
-3729 GTVSKVK
+3729 GTVTKVK
-3736 REDTDKKKL
+3736 RADTDKKKL
-3745 AREFNDGEIDA
+3745 AREFNDGQIDA

-3773 KFKDQRKR
+3773 KYKDQRKR

-3803 RTGQVSRGA
+3803 RTGQVARGA
-3812 YEYVVSQI
+3812 YEYVVSLI

-3835 SLDANTTASQKS
+3835 SLDANTTSSQKS

-3861 GDKVVREYA
+3861 GDRVVRGYMA
-3870 TEHLDMYAKMAD
+3870 EHLDLYSRMAD
-3882 PFGWEKDGVD
+3882 PFGWEKVYGED
-3892 LSTVDPQKLINSKG
+3892 LSSIDPQKLMATASGMNG
-3906 GRGGESEPGADAS
+3906 DSEAGADAS
-3919 KFLARMAL
+3919 KLLGRMAL
-3927 LKVAEQEKMLQEIG
+3927 LRVNEQEKMLQEIG
-3941 ELYKNEINRL
+3941 ELYANEIQRL

-3970 IGKEVWKEGS
+3970 IRKEVWKQGA
-3980 EPNGDNAFADNTYIE
+3980 EPGGDNAFADNTYIE

-4007 GEEVKKAQE
+4007 AEEVKKAQE

-4028 EEKKTALKEYFVKKF
+4028 EEKKAVLKEYFVKKF

-4066 KEAKKNQDKNQL
+4066 KEAKKNQEKNQL

-4094 YKEEKAKADTALKNI
+4094 YKDEKAKADTALKNI

-4174 RRKVTFPIHGLVGS
+4174 RRKITFPIHGLVGS

-4314 ISVSNWR
+4314 ISVSSWR
-4321 GTTIELRVPR
+4321 GTTIELRVPK

-4391 THFRTEENSE
+4391 THFRTER
-4401 NGESSE
+4401 ESSNIGTIV
-4407 KLFLSLQSDKSNNKK
+4407 SDHVSK
-4422 EYNDTVTELANRVK
+4422 
-4436 QGTARIVREGKETE
+4436 
-4450 SDRPVNRRESIPAIA
+4450 
-4465 GRILNAANKQSDG
+4465 IL
-4478 QFGSLAG
+4478 
-4485 ETSDK
+4485 DK
-4490 QREKVL
+4490 
-4496 RFNTLYGQ
+4496 
-4504 IEDWAKKNGCYF
+4504 
-4516 TEKEIAKDSLDGK
+4516 
-4529 VWNDEGAESTVYR
+4529 
-4542 SKDGKSVIK
+4542 
-4551 VMSIDNYYN
+4551 
-4560 SPMDYYLDRNKY
+4560 
-4572 FNEAFPDTAIEVVG
+4572 VG
-4586 YGRDNDGRPAVIY
+4586 G
-4599 KQPLID
+4599 
-4605 GETVIEHF
+4605 
-4613 KGDEDAANSYIDKYL
+4613 
-4628 SDMGYNKKVAHDKWG
+4628 
-4643 GESDSNGKFNLF
+4643 
-4655 DVNYRNVIIDKDG
+4655 
-4668 KPHVIDAEVLPVDY
+4668 
-4682 KEGESIE
+4682 
-4689 IEDADSAKFRSGK
+4689 
-4702 PSVSITDDAPIVV
+4702 
-4715 KHVDGLSKKLG
+4715 
-4726 SNVNMVN
+4726 NVNVVN
-4733 SPEEV
+4733 FPEEV
-4738 TNTAVKE
+4738 TNPAVKE
-4745 RLDKGENM
+4745 RLDKGENV

-4886 SKNLQKNP
+4886 SKNLQKNS

-4907 ERLNREN
+4907 ERLNREKPSV
-4914 TPVLKDNNGFLVKN
+4914 TDSEGMFFG
-4928 DGKPHN
+4928 DGKTR
-4934 SLFDLNHRDF
+4934 DLENMPKK
-4944 EQATDG
+4944 EYQEATDG
-4950 KVHFRTSPMTA
+4950 QIHFRTTPSAATA
-4961 SKIEEYNRRLGTKLY
+4961 IDRYHRALNAHGYMFTESYMDNMLALKNLMQAIRPDNKKIEDIKSSENPYILQNTLQGAMSNEADMFERNIMKPLSKAMAGVLD
-4976 AFKEST
+4976 AFEG
-4982 VDYLQ
+4982 
-4987 SLQEAMEV
+4987 A
-4995 ISGEKDVWRDI
+4995 KDEDKI
-5006 PSAFNPLQAA
+5006 KNFN
-5016 NSIDSVCQQICDRYD
+5016 
-5031 SEIMEPL
+5031 
-5038 DGAFQKLVSL
+5038 
-5048 MSGTDGLDQKR
+5048 
-5059 NAELYMIQKH
+5059 LYMIKKH
-5069 GLERNRIL
+5069 GLERNRV
-5077 FVRDSLRKMEDEAEK
+5077 FYVRDHINKLNRKEETKQDATNLQNDWNTLKKDLGDQLRR
-5092 NRLTQEWNQERA
+5092 NV
-5104 DLAKE
+5104 
-5109 LKGGAIRLDE
+5109 IRLDE
-5119 YYQKMDKWI
+5119 YYNKMDEWI
-5128 VDNVDKKFIADENDY
+5128 RNNIDQKFNPGDNDY
-5143 SGFHELQGKEKDES
+5143 SGFHGIYEIDKADA
-5157 YDDKDIIDNVMSIES
+5157 YDDAAVIAEVMDSEANMESVKRGSVADFWNKVNTATQYSLDSDYKNGLVTKDNHDNVS
-5172 QAGDAATDFWKKK
+5172 
-5185 KVATDFVIN
+5185 V
-5194 QGYVNGFIDREARE
+5194 
-5208 YLKNMF
+5208 MF
-5214 NWYVPLRKFDDTTAE
+5214 DWYVPLRKFDETTAE
-5229 DVYGY
+5229 EVYGY
-5234 ITGNGNPSSFVGPV
+5234 VTEKGDPSSFIGP
-5248 IADAKGRYSL
+5248 ALMKAKGRKSL
-5258 SDVNIM
+5258 SETNIL
-5264 AQIAAMAKSSVVN
+5264 AQIGAIGNLSISR
-5277 GGKNI
+5277 GGKNAI
-5282 VKQHLARFIQSYE
+5282 KQAFARFVRNS
-5295 GGETSERLFVE
+5295 GGQGLVTEVNT
-5306 IGHWAEKHIVDGKDV
+5306 
-5321 WVEVEPNI
+5321 WVELDGYDANNKPIWKEALPQI
-5329 PENATQKDISD
+5329 PENATPDEVAKIVS
-5340 ILQDFESDMQ
+5340 DFESDMQ
-5350 AKKLKGE
+5350 AKKTKGE
-5357 AKVISR
+5357 ALNITNRGR
-5363 IGDTGYRFQRSKD
+5363 IGFKFERAKD
-5376 RNEHIIDVYIAGKK
+5376 KSQHIVDVMIAGKK
-5390 RRFFLQGNPR
+5390 HSFVINGNPR
-5400 AAQAVNGLLKDSGT
+5400 AAQALNGLLENSKAKGVMKPLSTISRFMAQTCT
-5414 SYKVTQWSAKMNRLC
+5414 SYSPEFVVRNIVRDAEFALANISAKEDTR
-5429 AQLNT
+5429 
-5434 SYNPDFLLSNMMRDL
+5434 YRR
-5449 TTSSAMLFEE
+5449 LFEKYYAGLIPAGGAKSLSINDFSGSA
-5459 GVGYTKDFGKEYAK
+5459 GVGLFA
-5473 NLLSFWKA
+5473 
-5481 GDSGNYWT
+5481 
-5489 MFSKYRNGKLD
+5489 KYRNGTLD
-5500 MSNTKEKYF
+5500 TSNKIERYF
-5509 KEFMENGGQ
+5509 KEFMENGGE
-5518 TGYVHVQALD
+5518 TGWVQIKSMKDWEKEYKQDVATERSD
-5528 KMMREYDK
+5528 VRKNGKMLHDFFFGNLER
-5536 LITSGEKDVHGWFV
+5536 L
-5550 RQLSSKGGIIEAANE
+5550 NE
-5565 IIENLARFSTYTVSR
+5565 VAENQARFAVFCASR
-5580 KRGRSIGRSIH
+5580 DYGRTAVRSAY
-5591 DAKEVSGNFNRH
+5591 DAKEVSVNFNRH
-5603 GSGDAIRTLKTGND
+5603 GSGDAINSFKNGELGTAKNIEKKT
-5617 NASDAAFRGGIGWFN
+5617 IGFTSSYLR
-5632 HFMKNHTMFY
+5632 HYSMFF
-5642 NAGIQGANMY
+5642 NAGIQSTNLLLKNIKTNPKKTIGIMASAPFALGAL
-5652 VKNFKQAPKA
+5652 AA
-5662 SITAFCALPFGLNIA
+5662 
-5677 VGLLNSLLI
+5677 LLNNCLI
-5686 NSEDDKKRNGER
+5686 ASEDEKDRKGVK
-5698 DPYAELPEWKRRNNI
+5698 DPYGELPDYIRRNNL
-5713 CIYRGKGEFTTIPLG
+5713 CIYKGKGEFVTIPLA

-5735 GLGDVFRGCIDNDY
+5735 GIGDLAAGYTFAPNVKGQKEPVADAVGCLSQLVPVMDYLGNSSAGKDPGTEFIKAASPSALSPLVEWGFNSDWKGSHIERRGDFYDNIPAWQRAY
-5749 NTGTP
+5749 KGTP
-5754 IGWDI
+5754 E
-5759 LGQLA
+5759 
-5764 QIVPDTDFL
+5764 
-5773 GHHAPADNVLDIA
+5773 
-5786 KDAGSTVTPTIL
+5786 S
-5798 KPWYELAVNRD
+5798 
-5809 WTGRRIY
+5809 
-5816 NDSDY
+5816 
-5821 LKSAPRWKK
+5821 LKS
-5830 AQENTPAPYMTI
+5830 I
-5842 NKWLNMATNGIDSS
+5842 NKFVNAQSNDVAKGNEYMLGNKFLDAITNPSAINHFFGGFGGGATTFA
-5856 NPNMKGWESLDL
+5856 ERSLGL
-5868 ASAPFGVQNV
+5868 ASNKIKGNS
-5878 VEGYLGG
+5878 VE
-5885 AMSTVARAS
+5885 TK
-5894 SLAYDVGKAAK
+5894 D
-5905 HSFKGEADAKE
+5905 
-5916 LWDNID
+5916 
-5922 ENQIPFWRVF
+5922 IPFVRSF
-5932 NYSVKGSQS
+5932 FYTPSEQSS
-5941 MQRTKAKWYNYKSE
+5941 MQRTKSKWYNYLDEMETTMENVKRLKSKNATPGEKLRNSADYYNFQNSDKSE
-5955 LEQVDYNYNQLKTN
+5955 KVNVIESAKRQMKRWRDLLKKSDDEESIKFAN
-5969 TPDSVQNIKNAALKY
+5969 QNIDLIMQNAV
-5984 NFSKTP
+5984 
-5990 EGKRLL
+5990 E
-5996 TFEAADSYLNKLRK
+5996 E
-6010 SLKQVSDPDTIKAIQ
+6010 
-6025 HNIDMTMQETVDSLD
+6025 LD
-6040 KIK
+6040 KLN

>member
-1 MSGDKFDQL
+1 MQQNGYTQDYATFEKKFVGND
-10 YNALKADGA
+10 N
-19 VSGTRENFKNFV
+19 
-31 YAKGKQGYLNRK
+31 YANRK
-43 QLYEALHADGAVESA
+43 KVYDLFSQNGADVGSS
-58 TYEEFAKKLG
+58 YNEFMARLQAKP
-68 LHSVTPAAQ
+68 TA
-77 QPKPSNAP
+77 AP
-85 RKPMTVMEMQ
+85 RKPMTPMEMQ
-95 RRVAQEAAQKAKA
+95 RRVAQEAAQKAKP
-108 KPKQAQGTPD
+108 KPKQAQSTPD

-151 TRRSFKQKMKQAASS
+151 TRQSFKQKMKQAASS

-176 NPMRNANPQP
+176 NPMRNANPQS

-268 QYERDQSFK
+268 QYERDQAFK

-473 KVANMTMAQKIG
+473 KIANMTMAQKIG

-644 GKDPD
+644 GKDSD

-729 THKRSYRSVNDVQN
+729 THKRSYRSVSDVQN

-800 DGKITDD
+800 YGKITDD
-807 AVAFLQAHGYDLSKD
+807 AVAFLQAHGYDLSKEP
-822 TTDSENAKII
+822 TDSENAKII

-842 RYLWNENRSLTGVFA
+842 RYLWDENRSLTGVFA

-862 EAVEILKKDPMR
+862 DAVEILKKDPMR

-889 LDAYCFPEGEAHPE
+889 LDAYCFPDGEAHPE

-916 GLGSDTPN
+916 GFGSDNPN
-924 PAPVTTELRNL
+924 PAPVVTELQNL

-945 MDSNDVFKETYES
+945 MDSNDVFKEGYEAL
-958 MKKQGLTNPQIY
+958 KKQGLTNPQIY
-970 DAMIQQNG
+970 DAMIQKNG

-997 QGMQEATQEAIEQ
+997 QGMQQATQEAIEQ

-1026 GQQADGSQMLYVKDN
+1026 GQHADGSQMLYVKDN
-1041 NGRTLIVGSGDVAY
+1041 NGRTLIVGSGDVDY
-1055 DPTTGRSK
+1055 DPTTGRAK
-1063 EDVGDMLVC
+1063 DGVGDMLVC
-1072 LDVQTREPVYVKV
+1072 LDTQTREPVYVKV

-1090 DQIQNVEDFKNEER
+1090 DQTQNVEDFKNEER

-1109 INSAPYNQAA
+1109 INSSPYNQAA
-1119 QEQAMKNA
+1119 QEQAMKDA
-1127 AKPQP
+1127 SKPQP
-1132 KKEEVSQQ
+1132 KEEEVSQQ

-1148 QAEQPKPIGQSLF
+1148 QAEQPKPIGKSLF

-1545 QQSTDQ
+1545 QQSADQ

-1591 DGECIS
+1591 DGEYIS

-1669 IVSEIEGNGSLE
+1669 IVAEIEGNGSLE

-1765 LGDYALSDEVEGA
+1765 LGDYALSDEVDGA

-2023 DLAIPDIDPKT
+2023 DLVIPDIDPKT

-2295 PGLKGDDLYDEML
+2295 PDLKGDDLYDEML

-2358 VADMLHINFTSAEDV
+2358 VSDMLHINFTSAEDV
-2373 ADKVLGD
+2373 ADKVLAD

-2423 SENPEK
+2423 SENPKK

-2520 SIAEAYY
+2520 AIAEAYY

-2985 PTRIILIDGRRL
+2985 PTRIILIDGRRAY
-2997 DENSFPPVK
+2997 DPENKVYPPIQK
-3006 DKARAEAVKD
+3006 EARAEAVKD
-3016 YDELYKRINDDILRG
+3016 YDELYKRINDDILRKQGVQEESVGLSNGERSVDNAHGGVGHTKQGSDGTPNNKEHG
-3031 TRMDSSIGDRTGE
+3031 TRTESGVSDLGAVGRDAGYLGE
-3044 AKSESDRQGSNGSDA
+3044 AGRSSSRHLGDKTELEGEGRADPETDRG
-3059 KGVRHIGGRGSEP
+3059 
-3072 EPSDVHTGISGESSE
+3072 
-3087 RVVDDAM
+3087 
-3094 GGERR
+3094 
-3099 TERGAEGDLFGG
+3099 L
-3111 ASRTDPAGSK
+3111 SRAGS
-3121 SSQSEGREISANDVR
+3121 GLDNGGR
-3136 VSEPGGAGRNDS
+3136 VSEGSASGNSNETSNKGGTRGDRVDVGEYGR
-3148 KSSTDES
+3148 SSS
-3155 ANISRG
+3155 SVRQPSSSREG
-3161 RLAINQK
+3161 NGLEVK
-3168 KEVKRDLSS
+3168 KETPKRELNT
-3177 EKVTYSP
+3177 EKVKYVSQ
-3184 KSGNPFTLQSVMP
+3184 SSNPFSLNSVVP
-3197 ADQQEAVNKN
+3197 ADQAKVTKKA
-3207 LEKLGDADQFLVD
+3207 LDKIGDVDEFLVS
-3220 ELGYNDKDDLYS
+3220 ELGYNDKEDMYHALGS
-3232 HLAAEQVDSVALALH
+3232 EQADSVALAIH

-3269 ASLIRYAHKNG
+3269 AAMIRYAYKSG
-3280 QIPVYFTKTA
+3280 KIPVFITA
-3290 GLLSDVYRDLVDIGS
+3290 KKDLFSDMYRDLKSIGNAE
-3305 PDLRPFVF
+3305 LRPFIW
-3313 GSSKEAKI
+3313 AA
-3321 TDSEGNVMFDLPKD
+3321 KD
-3335 KEVKRVLDYISKYG
+3335 KDNSADMLDSDGNLVYKRTSDTEQKKVMAYLKKYG
-3349 KLPKEY
+3349 KLPEEY
-3355 DYVLTTYSQVG
+3355 DYIVTTYDSFTG
-3366 NGMYEYDDNGN
+3366 GTMDYENGEKTA
-3377 RKVKKSLKGKKP
+3377 RKDGKGSK
-3389 DSASTNG
+3389 NG
-3396 QKRRDAV
+3396 QAKRDLLEVIAKNANV
-3403 ERLMENGY
+3403 IM
-3411 LILDE
+3411 DE
-3416 SHTAG
+3416 SHKAG
-3421 GNSGQGN
+3421 GNGGGSSYLQYIVPKLN
-3428 YFQHIIQKAK
+3428 AI
-3438 NVTFFSATFAKR
+3438 TFLSATYAKR
-3450 PDNMPIYSL
+3450 PENMPIYAL
-3459 RTAMNQGGLKPS
+3459 RTSMNQAGVEPAG
-3471 ELIDAVKRGG
+3471 LIDAIKRGG
-3481 ATLQEIMSQTLT
+3481 TTLQEIMSQSLAAS
-3493 KCGQMIRR
+3493 GQFIRR

-3508 TIDWKAIEDPVVV
+3508 TIDWKAIEDPVVI
-3521 QEQREQYDSIIGL
+3521 QEQREQYDKIIGL

-3539 DFQRNY
+3539 DFQRTY
-3545 VSKYVDERNEELAAI
+3545 VNSYIDQRNEDI
-3560 QSSMG
+3560 SKTQGS
-3565 IKQGTAALGIKNQP
+3565 IKNKQGTADLGIKNTP
-3579 FASKAFNTVQ
+3579 FASRTYNMVQ
-3589 QVLLSLKAKTAAER
+3589 QVLLSLKAREAAKSAVEH
-3603 AIDYL
+3603 L
-3608 KQGVKPVIALNNT
+3608 KNGEKVVIALNNT
-3621 NESQTGEIAIGEEMD
+3621 NESQTGEYAEGVEME
-3636 APDLGT
+3636 APDLGVV
-3642 SLRKGLEGTL
+3642 LKKGLNGVL
-3652 RYTKKDAKDK
+3652 RYEQSDDMDNKTYGYFDVEELGSEAAARYREIEDN
-3662 KESGFINLADL
+3662 INNA
-3673 GEEAVSAYHDLEEK
+3673 
-3687 IAKTSTGL
+3687 STGL
-3695 SLSPIDVIRNELQKA
+3695 SLSPIDVIRDELEDA
-3710 GYKVGELTGRSTE
+3710 GYKVGELTGRT
-3723 FVYNDN
+3723 YQLARTPN

-3736 REDTDKKKL
+3736 RTNTDKKKL
-3745 AREFNDGEIDA
+3745 ALDFNTDKLDV
-3756 LILNKSAATGIS
+3756 LILNRSASTGIS
-3768 LHASS
+3768 LHDS
-3773 KFKDQRKR
+3773 KDFNVKEHKPRT
-3781 VMIVA
+3781 MIVV
-3786 QQQLDVNDEV
+3786 QQQADVNEEV

-3803 RTGQVSRGA
+3803 RTGQVNRGR
-3812 YEYVVSQI
+3812 YEYIVSQI
-3820 PAEQRLLMMFKAKLK
+3820 PSEQRLLMMFKSKLR
-3835 SLDANTTASQKS
+3835 SLDANTTSSQKS
-3847 KFNEMD
+3847 KFNDME
-3853 VADITNKY
+3853 VNDIINKY
-3861 GDKVVREYA
+3861 GDKVVKEYMA
-3870 TEHLDMYAKMAD
+3870 DHLDLYAKMAD
-3882 PFGWEKDGVD
+3882 PFGWEKAFGAD
-3892 LSTVDPQKLINSKG
+3892 LSTIDTQKLIGTSDGKVG
-3906 GRGGESEPGADAS
+3906 DKEAGADAS
-3919 KFLARMAL
+3919 KLLGRMAL
-3927 LKVAEQEKMLQEIG
+3927 LKVAEQEKMLEEIG

-4174 RRKVTFPIHGLVGS
+4174 RRKITFPIHGLVGS

-4314 ISVSNWR
+4314 ISVSSWR
-4321 GTTIELRVPR
+4321 GTTIELRVPK

-4357 GGSMVANVQPENV
+4357 GGSMVANLQPENV
-4370 RGVLDRLSALG
+4370 RSALDRLSALG

-4391 THFRTEENSE
+4391 THFRTERENSST
-4401 NGESSE
+4401 GTIV
-4407 KLFLSLQSDKSNNKK
+4407 SDHVSK
-4422 EYNDTVTELANRVK
+4422 
-4436 QGTARIVREGKETE
+4436 
-4450 SDRPVNRRESIPAIA
+4450 
-4465 GRILNAANKQSDG
+4465 IL
-4478 QFGSLAG
+4478 
-4485 ETSDK
+4485 DK
-4490 QREKVL
+4490 
-4496 RFNTLYGQ
+4496 
-4504 IEDWAKKNGCYF
+4504 
-4516 TEKEIAKDSLDGK
+4516 
-4529 VWNDEGAESTVYR
+4529 
-4542 SKDGKSVIK
+4542 
-4551 VMSIDNYYN
+4551 
-4560 SPMDYYLDRNKY
+4560 
-4572 FNEAFPDTAIEVVG
+4572 VG
-4586 YGRDNDGRPAVIY
+4586 G
-4599 KQPLID
+4599 
-4605 GETVIEHF
+4605 
-4613 KGDEDAANSYIDKYL
+4613 
-4628 SDMGYNKKVAHDKWG
+4628 
-4643 GESDSNGKFNLF
+4643 
-4655 DVNYRNVIIDKDG
+4655 
-4668 KPHVIDAEVLPVDY
+4668 
-4682 KEGESIE
+4682 
-4689 IEDADSAKFRSGK
+4689 
-4702 PSVSITDDAPIVV
+4702 
-4715 KHVDGLSKKLG
+4715 
-4726 SNVNMVN
+4726 NVNVVN

-4738 TNTAVKE
+4738 INPVVKE
-4745 RLDKGENM
+4745 RLDKGENV

-4907 ERLNREN
+4907 ERLNREKPSV
-4914 TPVLKDNNGFLVKN
+4914 TDSEGMFFG
-4928 DGKPHN
+4928 DGKTR
-4934 SLFDLNHRDF
+4934 DLENMPKK
-4944 EQATDG
+4944 EYQEATDG
-4950 KVHFRTSPMTA
+4950 QIHFRTTPSAATA
-4961 SKIEEYNRRLGTKLY
+4961 IDRYHRALNAHGYMFTESYMDNMLALKNLMQAIRPDNKKIEDIKSSENPYILQNTLQGAMSNEADMFERNIMKPLSKAMAGVLD
-4976 AFKEST
+4976 AFEG
-4982 VDYLQ
+4982 
-4987 SLQEAMEV
+4987 A
-4995 ISGEKDVWRDI
+4995 KDEDKI
-5006 PSAFNPLQAA
+5006 KNFN
-5016 NSIDSVCQQICDRYD
+5016 
-5031 SEIMEPL
+5031 
-5038 DGAFQKLVSL
+5038 
-5048 MSGTDGLDQKR
+5048 
-5059 NAELYMIQKH
+5059 LYMIKKH
-5069 GLERNRIL
+5069 GLERNRV
-5077 FVRDSLRKMEDEAEK
+5077 FYVRDHINKLNRKEETKQDATNLQSDWNTLKKDLGDQLRR
-5092 NRLTQEWNQERA
+5092 N
-5104 DLAKE
+5104 
-5109 LKGGAIRLDE
+5109 AIRLDE
-5119 YYQKMDKWI
+5119 YYNKMDEWI
-5128 VDNVDKKFIADENDY
+5128 RNNIDQKFNPGDNDY
-5143 SGFHELQGKEKDES
+5143 SGFHGIYEIDKADA
-5157 YDDKDIIDNVMSIES
+5157 YDDAAVIAEVMDSEANMESVKRGSVADFWNKVNTATQYSLDSDYKNGLVTKDNHDNVS
-5172 QAGDAATDFWKKK
+5172 
-5185 KVATDFVIN
+5185 V
-5194 QGYVNGFIDREARE
+5194 
-5208 YLKNMF
+5208 MF
-5214 NWYVPLRKFDDTTAE
+5214 DWYVPLRKFDETTAE
-5229 DVYGY
+5229 EVYGY
-5234 ITGNGNPSSFVGPV
+5234 VTEKGDPSSFIGP
-5248 IADAKGRYSL
+5248 ALMKAKGRKSL
-5258 SDVNIM
+5258 SETNIL
-5264 AQIAAMAKSSVVN
+5264 AQIGAIGNLSISR
-5277 GGKNI
+5277 GGKNAI
-5282 VKQHLARFIQSYE
+5282 KQAFARFVRNN
-5295 GGETSERLFVE
+5295 GGQGLVTEVNT
-5306 IGHWAEKHIVDGKDV
+5306 
-5321 WVEVEPNI
+5321 WVELDGYDANNKPVWKEALPQI
-5329 PENATQKDISD
+5329 PENATPDEVAKIVS
-5340 ILQDFESDMQ
+5340 DFESDMQ
-5350 AKKLKGE
+5350 AKKTKGE
-5357 AKVISR
+5357 ALNITNRGR
-5363 IGDTGYRFQRSKD
+5363 IGFKFERAKD
-5376 RNEHIIDVYIAGKK
+5376 KSQHIVDVMIAGKK
-5390 RRFFLQGNPR
+5390 HSFVINGNPR
-5400 AAQAVNGLLKDSGT
+5400 AAQALNGLLENSKAKYNSL
-5414 SYKVTQWSAKMNRLC
+5414 SAISRFM
-5429 AQLNT
+5429 AQTCT
-5434 SYNPDFLLSNMMRDL
+5434 SYNPEFVVRNIVRDVEFAL
-5449 TTSSAMLFEE
+5449 TNISAKEDTRYRRLFEKYYAGLIPAGGAKSLSINDFSGSA
-5459 GVGYTKDFGKEYAK
+5459 GVGLFA
-5473 NLLSFWKA
+5473 
-5481 GDSGNYWT
+5481 
-5489 MFSKYRNGKLD
+5489 KYRNGTLD
-5500 MSNTKEKYF
+5500 TSNKIERYF
-5509 KEFMENGGQ
+5509 KEFMENGGE
-5518 TGYVHVQALD
+5518 TGWVQIKSMKDWEKEYKQDVATERSD
-5528 KMMREYDK
+5528 VRKNGKMLHDFFFGNLER
-5536 LITSGEKDVHGWFV
+5536 L
-5550 RQLSSKGGIIEAANE
+5550 NE
-5565 IIENLARFSTYTVSR
+5565 VAENQARFAVFCASRDYSRTVV
-5580 KRGRSIGRSIH
+5580 RSAY
-5591 DAKEVSGNFNRH
+5591 DAKEVSVNFNRH
-5603 GSGDAIRTLKTGND
+5603 GSGDAINSFKNGELGTAKDIEKKT
-5617 NASDAAFRGGIGWFN
+5617 IGFTSSYLR
-5632 HFMKNHTMFY
+5632 HYSMFF
-5642 NAGIQGANMY
+5642 NAGIQSTNLLLKNIKTNPKKTIGIMASAPFALGAL
-5652 VKNFKQAPKA
+5652 AA
-5662 SITAFCALPFGLNIA
+5662 
-5677 VGLLNSLLI
+5677 LLNNCLI
-5686 NSEDDKKRNGER
+5686 ASEDEKDRKGVK
-5698 DPYAELPEWKRRNNI
+5698 DPYGELPDYIRRNNL
-5713 CIYRGKGEFTTIPLG
+5713 CIYKGKGEFVTIPLA

-5735 GLGDVFRGCIDNDY
+5735 GIGDLAAGYTFVPNVKGQKEPVADTVGCLSQLVPVMDYLGNSSAGKNPETEFIKAASPSALSPLVEWGFNSDWKGSHIERRGDFY
-5749 NTGTP
+5749 NNIPAWQRAYKGTP
-5754 IGWDI
+5754 E
-5759 LGQLA
+5759 
-5764 QIVPDTDFL
+5764 
-5773 GHHAPADNVLDIA
+5773 
-5786 KDAGSTVTPTIL
+5786 S
-5798 KPWYELAVNRD
+5798 
-5809 WTGRRIY
+5809 
-5816 NDSDY
+5816 
-5821 LKSAPRWKK
+5821 LKS
-5830 AQENTPAPYMTI
+5830 I
-5842 NKWLNMATNGIDSS
+5842 NKFVNAQSNDVAKGNEYMLGNKFLDAITN
-5856 NPNMKGWESLDL
+5856 P
-5868 ASAPFGVQNV
+5868 SAINHFFG
-5878 VEGYLGG
+5878 GFGGG
-5885 AMSTVARAS
+5885 ATTFAER
-5894 SLAYDVGKAAK
+5894 SLGLVSNKIKG
-5905 HSFKGEADAKE
+5905 HSVETKD
-5916 LWDNID
+5916 
-5922 ENQIPFWRVF
+5922 IPFVRSF
-5932 NYSVKGSQS
+5932 FYTPSEQSS
-5941 MQRTKAKWYNYKSE
+5941 MQRTKSKWYNYLDEMETTMENVKRLKSKNATPGEKLRNSADYYNFQNSDKSE
-5955 LEQVDYNYNQLKTN
+5955 KVNVIESAKRQMKRWRDLLKKSDDEESIKFAN
-5969 TPDSVQNIKNAALKY
+5969 QNIDLIMQNA
-5984 NFSKTP
+5984 
-5990 EGKRLL
+5990 
-5996 TFEAADSYLNKLRK
+5996 
-6010 SLKQVSDPDTIKAIQ
+6010 
-6025 HNIDMTMQETVDSLD
+6025 VDELD
-6040 KIK
+6040 KLN

>member
-68 LHSVTPAAQ
+68 LHSVTPTAQ

-85 RKPMTVMEMQ
+85 RKPMTAMEMQ

-268 QYERDQSFK
+268 QYERDQAFK

-1148 QAEQPKPIGQSLF
+1148 QAEQPKPIGKSLF

-1591 DGECIS
+1591 DGEYIS

-1669 IVSEIEGNGSLE
+1669 IVAEIEGNGSLE

-1824 ATVFRDLMSEYNNVV
+1824 TTVFRDLMSEYNNVV

-2295 PGLKGDDLYDEML
+2295 PDLKGDDLYDEML

-2373 ADKVLGD
+2373 ADKVLAD

-2442 EAANELAKALGWQ
+2442 EAANELAKSLGWQ

-2520 SIAEAYY
+2520 AIAEAYY

-2985 PTRIILIDGRRL
+2985 PTRIILIDGRRAY
-2997 DENSFPPVK
+2997 DPENKVYPPIQK
-3006 DKARAEAVKD
+3006 EARAEAVKD
-3016 YDELYKRINDDILRG
+3016 YDELYKRINDDILRKQGVQEESVGLSNGERSVDNAHGGVGHTKQGSDGTPNNKEHG
-3031 TRMDSSIGDRTGE
+3031 TRTESGVSDLGAVGRDAGYLGE
-3044 AKSESDRQGSNGSDA
+3044 AGRSSSRHLGDKTELEGEGRADPETDRG
-3059 KGVRHIGGRGSEP
+3059 
-3072 EPSDVHTGISGESSE
+3072 
-3087 RVVDDAM
+3087 
-3094 GGERR
+3094 
-3099 TERGAEGDLFGG
+3099 L
-3111 ASRTDPAGSK
+3111 SRAGS
-3121 SSQSEGREISANDVR
+3121 GLDNGGR
-3136 VSEPGGAGRNDS
+3136 VSEGSASGNSNETSNKGGTRGDRVDVGEYGR
-3148 KSSTDES
+3148 SSS
-3155 ANISRG
+3155 SVRQPSSSREG
-3161 RLAINQK
+3161 NGLEVK
-3168 KEVKRDLSS
+3168 KETPKRELNT
-3177 EKVTYSP
+3177 EKVKYVSQ
-3184 KSGNPFTLQSVMP
+3184 SSNPFSLNSVVP
-3197 ADQQEAVNKN
+3197 ADQAKVTKKA
-3207 LEKLGDADQFLVD
+3207 LDKIGDVDEFLVS
-3220 ELGYNDKDDLYS
+3220 ELGYNDKEDMYHALGS
-3232 HLAAEQVDSVALALH
+3232 EQADSVALAIH

-3269 ASLIRYAHKNG
+3269 AAMIRYAYKSG
-3280 QIPVYFTKTA
+3280 KIPVFITA
-3290 GLLSDVYRDLVDIGS
+3290 KKDLFSDMYRDLKSIGNAE
-3305 PDLRPFVF
+3305 LRPFIW
-3313 GSSKEAKI
+3313 AA
-3321 TDSEGNVMFDLPKD
+3321 KD
-3335 KEVKRVLDYISKYG
+3335 KDNSADMLDSDGNLVYKRTSDTEQKKVMAYLKKYG
-3349 KLPKEY
+3349 KLPEEY
-3355 DYVLTTYSQVG
+3355 DYIVTTYDSFTG
-3366 NGMYEYDDNGN
+3366 GTMDYEN
-3377 RKVKKSLKGKKP
+3377 GKKTARK
-3389 DSASTNG
+3389 DGKGSKNG
-3396 QKRRDAV
+3396 QAKRDLLEVIAKNANV
-3403 ERLMENGY
+3403 IM
-3411 LILDE
+3411 DE
-3416 SHTAG
+3416 SHKAG
-3421 GNSGQGN
+3421 GNGGGSSYLQYIVPKLN
-3428 YFQHIIQKAK
+3428 AI
-3438 NVTFFSATFAKR
+3438 TFLSATYAKR
-3450 PDNMPIYSL
+3450 PENMPIYAL
-3459 RTAMNQGGLKPS
+3459 RTSMNQAGVEPA
-3471 ELIDAVKRGG
+3471 ELIDAIKRGG
-3481 ATLQEIMSQTLT
+3481 TTLQEIMSQSLAAS
-3493 KCGQMIRR
+3493 GQFIRR

-3508 TIDWKAIEDPVVV
+3508 TIDWKAIEDPVVI
-3521 QEQREQYDSIIGL
+3521 QEQREQYDKIIGL

-3539 DFQRNY
+3539 DFQRTY
-3545 VSKYVDERNEELAAI
+3545 VNSYIDQRNEDI
-3560 QSSMG
+3560 SKTQGS
-3565 IKQGTAALGIKNQP
+3565 IKNKQGTADLGIKNTP
-3579 FASKAFNTVQ
+3579 FASRTYNMVQ
-3589 QVLLSLKAKTAAER
+3589 QVLLSLKAREAAKSAVEH
-3603 AIDYL
+3603 L
-3608 KQGVKPVIALNNT
+3608 KNGEKVVIALNNT
-3621 NESQTGEIAIGEEMD
+3621 NESQTGEYAEGVEME
-3636 APDLGT
+3636 APDLGVV
-3642 SLRKGLEGTL
+3642 LKKGLNGVL
-3652 RYTKKDAKDK
+3652 RYEQSDDMDNKTYGYFDVEELGSEAAARYREIEDN
-3662 KESGFINLADL
+3662 INNA
-3673 GEEAVSAYHDLEEK
+3673 
-3687 IAKTSTGL
+3687 STGL
-3695 SLSPIDVIRNELQKA
+3695 SLSPIDVIRDELEDA
-3710 GYKVGELTGRSTE
+3710 GYKVGELTGRT
-3723 FVYNDN
+3723 YQLARNPN

-3736 REDTDKKKL
+3736 RTNTDKKKL
-3745 AREFNDGEIDA
+3745 ALDFNTDKLDV
-3756 LILNKSAATGIS
+3756 LILNRSASTGIS
-3768 LHASS
+3768 LHDS
-3773 KFKDQRKR
+3773 KDFNVKEHKPRT
-3781 VMIVA
+3781 MIVV
-3786 QQQLDVNDEV
+3786 QQQADVNEEV

-3803 RTGQVSRGA
+3803 RTGQVNRGR
-3812 YEYVVSQI
+3812 YEYIVSQI
-3820 PAEQRLLMMFKAKLK
+3820 PSEQRLLMMFKSKLR
-3835 SLDANTTASQKS
+3835 SLDANTTSSQKS
-3847 KFNEMD
+3847 KFNDME
-3853 VADITNKY
+3853 VNDIINKY
-3861 GDKVVREYA
+3861 GDKVVKEYMA
-3870 TEHLDMYAKMAD
+3870 DHLDLYAKMAD
-3882 PFGWEKDGVD
+3882 PFGWEKAFGAD
-3892 LSTVDPQKLINSKG
+3892 LSTIDTQKLIGTSDGKVG
-3906 GRGGESEPGADAS
+3906 DKEAGADAS
-3919 KFLARMAL
+3919 KLLGRMAL

-4007 GEEVKKAQE
+4007 AEEVKKAQE

-4028 EEKKTALKEYFVKKF
+4028 EEKKTVLKEYFVKKF

-4066 KEAKKNQDKNQL
+4066 KEAKKNQEKNQL

-4094 YKEEKAKADTALKNI
+4094 YKDEKAKADTALKNI

-4162 TASTISFATLDG
+4162 AASTISFATLDG
-4174 RRKVTFPIHGLVGS
+4174 RRKITFPIHGLVGS

-4321 GTTIELRVPR
+4321 GTTIELRVPK

-4357 GGSMVANVQPENV
+4357 GGSMVANLQPENV

-4391 THFRTEENSE
+4391 THFRTER
-4401 NGESSE
+4401 ESSNIGTIV
-4407 KLFLSLQSDKSNNKK
+4407 SDHVSK
-4422 EYNDTVTELANRVK
+4422 
-4436 QGTARIVREGKETE
+4436 
-4450 SDRPVNRRESIPAIA
+4450 
-4465 GRILNAANKQSDG
+4465 IL
-4478 QFGSLAG
+4478 
-4485 ETSDK
+4485 DK
-4490 QREKVL
+4490 
-4496 RFNTLYGQ
+4496 
-4504 IEDWAKKNGCYF
+4504 
-4516 TEKEIAKDSLDGK
+4516 
-4529 VWNDEGAESTVYR
+4529 
-4542 SKDGKSVIK
+4542 
-4551 VMSIDNYYN
+4551 
-4560 SPMDYYLDRNKY
+4560 
-4572 FNEAFPDTAIEVVG
+4572 VG
-4586 YGRDNDGRPAVIY
+4586 G
-4599 KQPLID
+4599 
-4605 GETVIEHF
+4605 
-4613 KGDEDAANSYIDKYL
+4613 
-4628 SDMGYNKKVAHDKWG
+4628 
-4643 GESDSNGKFNLF
+4643 
-4655 DVNYRNVIIDKDG
+4655 
-4668 KPHVIDAEVLPVDY
+4668 
-4682 KEGESIE
+4682 
-4689 IEDADSAKFRSGK
+4689 
-4702 PSVSITDDAPIVV
+4702 
-4715 KHVDGLSKKLG
+4715 
-4726 SNVNMVN
+4726 NVNVVN
-4733 SPEEV
+4733 FPEEV
-4738 TNTAVKE
+4738 TNPAVKE
-4745 RLDKGENM
+4745 RLDKGENV

-4782 HEVVGHKGMRGLFG
+4782 HEVVGHMGMRGLFG

-4886 SKNLQKNP
+4886 SKNLQKNS

-4907 ERLNREN
+4907 ERLNREKPSV
-4914 TPVLKDNNGFLVKN
+4914 TDSEGMFFG
-4928 DGKPHN
+4928 DGKTR
-4934 SLFDLNHRDF
+4934 DLENMPKK
-4944 EQATDG
+4944 EYQEATDG
-4950 KVHFRTSPMTA
+4950 QIHFRTTPSAATA
-4961 SKIEEYNRRLGTKLY
+4961 IDRYHRALNAHAYMFTESYMDNMLALKNLMQAIRPDNKKIEDIKSSENPYILQNTLQGAMSNEADMFERNIMKPLSKAMAGVLD
-4976 AFKEST
+4976 AFEG
-4982 VDYLQ
+4982 
-4987 SLQEAMEV
+4987 A
-4995 ISGEKDVWRDI
+4995 KDEDKI
-5006 PSAFNPLQAA
+5006 KNFN
-5016 NSIDSVCQQICDRYD
+5016 
-5031 SEIMEPL
+5031 
-5038 DGAFQKLVSL
+5038 
-5048 MSGTDGLDQKR
+5048 
-5059 NAELYMIQKH
+5059 LYMIKKH
-5069 GLERNRIL
+5069 GLERNRV
-5077 FVRDSLRKMEDEAEK
+5077 FYVRDHINKLNRKEETKQDATNLQNDWNTLKKDLGDQLRR
-5092 NRLTQEWNQERA
+5092 N
-5104 DLAKE
+5104 
-5109 LKGGAIRLDE
+5109 AIRLDE
-5119 YYQKMDKWI
+5119 YYNKMDEWI
-5128 VDNVDKKFIADENDY
+5128 RNNIDQKFNPGDNDY
-5143 SGFHELQGKEKDES
+5143 SGFHGIYEIDKADA
-5157 YDDKDIIDNVMSIES
+5157 YDDAAVIAEVMDSEANMESVKRGSVADFWNKVNTATQYSLDSDYKNGLVTKDNHDNVS
-5172 QAGDAATDFWKKK
+5172 
-5185 KVATDFVIN
+5185 V
-5194 QGYVNGFIDREARE
+5194 
-5208 YLKNMF
+5208 MF
-5214 NWYVPLRKFDDTTAE
+5214 DWYVPLRKFDETTAE
-5229 DVYGY
+5229 EVYGY
-5234 ITGNGNPSSFVGPV
+5234 VTEKGDPSSFIGP
-5248 IADAKGRYSL
+5248 ALMKAKGRKSL
-5258 SDVNIM
+5258 SETNIL
-5264 AQIAAMAKSSVVN
+5264 AQIGAIGNLSISR
-5277 GGKNI
+5277 GGKNAI
-5282 VKQHLARFIQSYE
+5282 KQAFARFVRNN
-5295 GGETSERLFVE
+5295 GGQGLVTEVNT
-5306 IGHWAEKHIVDGKDV
+5306 
-5321 WVEVEPNI
+5321 WVELDGYDANNKPIWKEALPQI
-5329 PENATQKDISD
+5329 PENATPDEVAKIVS
-5340 ILQDFESDMQ
+5340 DFESDMQ
-5350 AKKLKGE
+5350 AKKTKGE
-5357 AKVISR
+5357 ALNITNRGR
-5363 IGDTGYRFQRSKD
+5363 IGFKFERAKD
-5376 RNEHIIDVYIAGKK
+5376 KSQHIVDVMIAGKK
-5390 RRFFLQGNPR
+5390 HSFVINGNPR
-5400 AAQAVNGLLKDSGT
+5400 AAQALNGLLENSKAKGVMKPLSTISRFMAQTCT
-5414 SYKVTQWSAKMNRLC
+5414 SYSPEFVVRNIVRDAEFALANISAKEDTR
-5429 AQLNT
+5429 
-5434 SYNPDFLLSNMMRDL
+5434 YRR
-5449 TTSSAMLFEE
+5449 LFEKYYAGLIPVGGAKAMSVKDFSGSA
-5459 GVGYTKDFGKEYAK
+5459 GVGLFA
-5473 NLLSFWKA
+5473 
-5481 GDSGNYWT
+5481 
-5489 MFSKYRNGKLD
+5489 KYRNGTLD
-5500 MSNTKEKYF
+5500 TSNKIERYF
-5509 KEFMENGGQ
+5509 KEFMENGGE
-5518 TGYVHVQALD
+5518 TGWVQIKSMKDWEKEYKQDVATERSD
-5528 KMMREYDK
+5528 VRKNGKMLHNFFFGNLER
-5536 LITSGEKDVHGWFV
+5536 L
-5550 RQLSSKGGIIEAANE
+5550 NE
-5565 IIENLARFSTYTVSR
+5565 VAENQARFAVFCASR
-5580 KRGRSIGRSIH
+5580 DYGRTAVRSAY
-5591 DAKEVSGNFNRH
+5591 DAKEVSVNFNRH
-5603 GSGDAIRTLKTGND
+5603 GSGDAINSFKNGELGTAKNIEKKT
-5617 NASDAAFRGGIGWFN
+5617 IGFTSSYLR
-5632 HFMKNHTMFY
+5632 HCSMFF
-5642 NAGIQGANMY
+5642 NAGIQSTNLLLKNIKTNPKKTIGIMASAPFALGAL
-5652 VKNFKQAPKA
+5652 AA
-5662 SITAFCALPFGLNIA
+5662 
-5677 VGLLNSLLI
+5677 LLNNCLI
-5686 NSEDDKKRNGER
+5686 ASEDEKDRKGVK
-5698 DPYAELPEWKRRNNI
+5698 DPYGELPDYIRRNNL
-5713 CIYRGKGEFTTIPLG
+5713 CIYKGKGEFVTIPLA

-5735 GLGDVFRGCIDNDY
+5735 GIGDLAAGYTFAPNVKGQKEPVADAVGCLSQLVPVMDYLGNSSAGKDPGTEFIKAVSPSALSPLVEWGFNSDWKGSPIERRGDFYDNIPAWQRAY
-5749 NTGTP
+5749 KGTP
-5754 IGWDI
+5754 E
-5759 LGQLA
+5759 
-5764 QIVPDTDFL
+5764 
-5773 GHHAPADNVLDIA
+5773 
-5786 KDAGSTVTPTIL
+5786 S
-5798 KPWYELAVNRD
+5798 
-5809 WTGRRIY
+5809 
-5816 NDSDY
+5816 
-5821 LKSAPRWKK
+5821 LKS
-5830 AQENTPAPYMTI
+5830 I
-5842 NKWLNMATNGIDSS
+5842 NKFVNAQSNDVAKGNEYMLGNKFLDAITN
-5856 NPNMKGWESLDL
+5856 P
-5868 ASAPFGVQNV
+5868 SAINHFFG
-5878 VEGYLGG
+5878 GFGGG
-5885 AMSTVARAS
+5885 ATTFAER
-5894 SLAYDVGKAAK
+5894 SLGLVSNKI
-5905 HSFKGEADAKE
+5905 KGNSVETKD
-5916 LWDNID
+5916 
-5922 ENQIPFWRVF
+5922 IPFVRSF
-5932 NYSVKGSQS
+5932 FYTPSEQSS
-5941 MQRTKAKWYNYKSE
+5941 MQRTKSKWYNYLDEMETTMENVKRLKSKNATPGEKLRNSADYYNFQNSDKSE
-5955 LEQVDYNYNQLKTN
+5955 KVNVIESAKRQMKRWRDLLKKSDDEESIKFAN
-5969 TPDSVQNIKNAALKY
+5969 QNIDLIMQNA
-5984 NFSKTP
+5984 
-5990 EGKRLL
+5990 
-5996 TFEAADSYLNKLRK
+5996 
-6010 SLKQVSDPDTIKAIQ
+6010 
-6025 HNIDMTMQETVDSLD
+6025 VDELD
-6040 KIK
+6040 KLN

>member
-1 MSGDKFDQL
+1 MQQNGYTQDYATFEKKFVGND
-10 YNALKADGA
+10 N
-19 VSGTRENFKNFV
+19 
-31 YAKGKQGYLNRK
+31 YANRK
-43 QLYEALHADGAVESA
+43 KVYDLFSQNGADVGSS
-58 TYEEFAKKLG
+58 YNEFMARLQAKP
-68 LHSVTPAAQ
+68 TA
-77 QPKPSNAP
+77 AP

-108 KPKQAQGTPD
+108 KAKQAQGAPD

-268 QYERDQSFK
+268 QYERDQAFK

-340 QVLGTKN
+340 QVLGIKN

-473 KVANMTMAQKIG
+473 KIANMTMAQKIG

-644 GKDPD
+644 GKDSD

-743 KEVLEYAQDGT
+743 KEVFEYAQDGT

-807 AVAFLQAHGYDLSKD
+807 AVAFLQAHGYDLSKEP
-822 TTDSENAKII
+822 TDSENAKII

-842 RYLWNENRSLTGVFA
+842 RYLWDENRSLTGVFA

-862 EAVEILKKDPMR
+862 DAVEILKKDPMR

-889 LDAYCFPEGEAHPE
+889 LDAYCFPDGEAHPE

-916 GLGSDTPN
+916 GLGSDNPN
-924 PAPVTTELRNL
+924 PAPVITELQNL
-935 SAAEDALQEL
+935 SAAEDALQKL
-945 MDSNDVFKETYES
+945 MESNDVFKEGYEAL
-958 MKKQGLTNPQIY
+958 KKQGLTNPQIY
-970 DAMIQQNG
+970 NAMVQQNG

-997 QGMQEATQEAIEQ
+997 QGMQQATQETIEQ

-1041 NGRTLIVGSGDVAY
+1041 NGRTLIVGSGDVDY
-1055 DPTTGRSK
+1055 DPTTGRAK
-1063 EDVGDMLVC
+1063 DGVGDMLVC
-1072 LDVQTREPVYVKV
+1072 LDTQTREPVYVKV

-1090 DQIQNVEDFKNEER
+1090 DQTQNVEDFKNEER

-1119 QEQAMKNA
+1119 QEQAMKDA
-1127 AKPQP
+1127 SKPQP
-1132 KKEEVSQQ
+1132 KEEEVSQQ

-1148 QAEQPKPIGQSLF
+1148 QTEQPKPIGKSLF

-1326 IGKDTNNSSNG
+1326 TGKDTNNSSNG

-1522 DGFPVDAEGRTTND
+1522 EGFPVDAEGRTTND

-1591 DGECIS
+1591 DGEYIS

-1765 LGDYALSDEVEGA
+1765 LGDYALSNELDGA

-1888 KDVDVPSGNEERPEE
+1888 KDVDVPTGNEERPEE

-1924 AVKKLA
+1924 VIKKLA
-1930 TEITKQTGVTVHTDE
+1930 TEITKQTGVAVHTDE

-2011 ELDTWIRADENP
+2011 ELGTWIRADEN
-2023 DLAIPDIDPKT
+2023 LEMAIPDIDPKT

-2062 KATAINAAYNPYWHM
+2062 KATPINAAYNPYWHM

-2089 WIRPNIVV
+2089 WIRPNVVV

-2111 KAERAKDAVGEVD
+2111 KAERAKDFVGEVD
-2124 WKSGSVSGEVFK
+2124 WKSGSVSGEIFK

-2150 KPVRVLDDAEV
+2150 KPVRVLSDAEV
-2161 AQRAKEFVGN
+2161 AQRAKEFVGD

-2204 KSEQIAEALK
+2204 KSEQIADALK
-2214 AGLQVDNSVR
+2214 AGLQIDNTVR
-2224 EFRSKN
+2224 EFRSKD

-2236 VVNGEIHLDTK
+2236 VVGGEIHLDTK

-2258 THLWTSALQRVNA
+2258 THLWTSALQRVNS

-2287 KDEVQKLY
+2287 KEEVQKLY
-2295 PGLKGDDLYDEML
+2295 PELKGDDLYDEML
-2308 AAYSGREG
+2308 ATYSGREG

-2373 ADKVLGD
+2373 ADKVLAD

-2442 EAANELAKALGWQ
+2442 EAATALAKALGGQ

-2486 DEVSGTTVFDDLPE
+2486 EEVSNTAVFDDLPE

-2520 SIAEAYY
+2520 AIAEAYY

-2533 RGENVPQTDKIDTTS
+2533 RGKNIPQTDKKDTTS
-2548 AEKDTTSTTPM
+2548 AEKDTTRTTPM
-2559 EALKRAASEYSEPKT
+2559 EALKKAASEYSEPKT
-2574 EPKKQ
+2574 EAKIEPKKQ
-2579 TRKQLEA
+2579 TRKELEA

-2700 PEHQEKL
+2700 PEHQDKF
-2707 VGDSKTAEDRKQK
+2707 VGDSKTAEERKQK

-2747 KELGLEGVKDTDLQE
+2747 KELGLEGVKDTDMQE

-2818 YAYLADMYVKGNGK
+2818 YAYLANMYVKGNGK
-2832 EIGSALEPSAG
+2832 EIESALEPSAG
-2843 NGMLTIGLPMDMV
+2843 NGMLTIGLPMDKV

-2863 ARLMNL
+2863 ARLLNL

-2925 ESMKDDG
+2925 DSMKDDG

-2985 PTRIILIDGRRL
+2985 PTRIILINGRRL

-3377 RKVKKSLKGKKP
+3377 RKVKKSLKGKKT

-3695 SLSPIDVIRNELQKA
+3695 SLSPIDVIKNELQKA

-4043 NDEKVRLDER
+4043 DDEKARLDER

-4174 RRKVTFPIHGLVGS
+4174 RRKITFPIHGLVGS

-4314 ISVSNWR
+4314 ISVSSWR
-4321 GTTIELRVPR
+4321 GTTIELRVPK

-4346 SLADGNDFYTK
+4346 SLADNNDFYTK
-4357 GGSMVANVQPENV
+4357 GGSMVANIQPENV

-4682 KEGESIE
+4682 KEDESIE
-4689 IEDADSAKFRSGK
+4689 IEDADSAKFRSDK
-4702 PSVSITDDAPIVV
+4702 PSVSITDDTSIVV

-4745 RLDKGENM
+4745 RLDKGENV

-4875 NTKDVKYLLWL
+4875 NTKDVKYLIWL

-4907 ERLNREN
+4907 ERLNREKPSV
-4914 TPVLKDNNGFLVKN
+4914 TDSEGMFFG
-4928 DGKPHN
+4928 DGKTR
-4934 SLFDLNHRDF
+4934 DLENMPKK
-4944 EQATDG
+4944 EYQEATDG
-4950 KVHFRTSPMTA
+4950 QIHFRTTPSAATA
-4961 SKIEEYNRRLGTKLY
+4961 IDRYHRALNAHGYMFTESYMDNMLALKNLMQAIRPDNKKIEDIKSSENPYILQNTLQGAMSNEADMFERNIMKPLSKAMAGVLD
-4976 AFKEST
+4976 AFEG
-4982 VDYLQ
+4982 
-4987 SLQEAMEV
+4987 A
-4995 ISGEKDVWRDI
+4995 KDEDKI
-5006 PSAFNPLQAA
+5006 KNFN
-5016 NSIDSVCQQICDRYD
+5016 
-5031 SEIMEPL
+5031 
-5038 DGAFQKLVSL
+5038 
-5048 MSGTDGLDQKR
+5048 
-5059 NAELYMIQKH
+5059 LYMIKKH
-5069 GLERNRIL
+5069 GLERNRV
-5077 FVRDSLRKMEDEAEK
+5077 FYVRDHINKLNRKEETKQDATNLQNDWNTLKKDLGDKLRR
-5092 NRLTQEWNQERA
+5092 N
-5104 DLAKE
+5104 
-5109 LKGGAIRLDE
+5109 AIRFDE
-5119 YYQKMDKWI
+5119 YYNKMDEWI
-5128 VDNVDKKFIADENDY
+5128 RNNIDQKFNPGDNDY
-5143 SGFHELQGKEKDES
+5143 SGFHGIYEIDKADA
-5157 YDDKDIIDNVMSIES
+5157 YDDAAVIAEVMDSEANMESVKRGSVADFWNKVNTATQYSLDSDYKNGLVTKDNHDNVS
-5172 QAGDAATDFWKKK
+5172 
-5185 KVATDFVIN
+5185 V
-5194 QGYVNGFIDREARE
+5194 
-5208 YLKNMF
+5208 MF
-5214 NWYVPLRKFDDTTAE
+5214 DWYVPLRKFDETTAE
-5229 DVYGY
+5229 EVYGY
-5234 ITGNGNPSSFVGPV
+5234 VTEKGDPSSFIGP
-5248 IADAKGRYSL
+5248 ALMKAKGRKSL
-5258 SDVNIM
+5258 SETNIL
-5264 AQIAAMAKSSVVN
+5264 AQIGAIGNLSISR
-5277 GGKNI
+5277 GGKNAI
-5282 VKQHLARFIQSYE
+5282 KQAFARFVRNN
-5295 GGETSERLFVE
+5295 GGQGLVTEVNT
-5306 IGHWAEKHIVDGKDV
+5306 
-5321 WVEVEPNI
+5321 WVELDGYDANNKPIWKEALPQI
-5329 PENATQKDISD
+5329 PENATPDEVAKIVS
-5340 ILQDFESDMQ
+5340 DFESDMQ
-5350 AKKLKGE
+5350 AKKTKGE
-5357 AKVISR
+5357 ALNITNRGR
-5363 IGDTGYRFQRSKD
+5363 IGFKFERAKD
-5376 RNEHIIDVYIAGKK
+5376 KSQHIVDVMIAGKK
-5390 RRFFLQGNPR
+5390 HSFVINGNPR
-5400 AAQAVNGLLKDSGT
+5400 AAQALNGLLENSKAKGVM
-5414 SYKVTQWSAKMNRLC
+5414 KPLSAISRFM
-5429 AQLNT
+5429 AQTCT
-5434 SYNPDFLLSNMMRDL
+5434 SYNPEFVVRNIVRDAEFAL
-5449 TTSSAMLFEE
+5449 ANISAKEDTRYRRLFEKYYAGLIPAGGAKSLSINDFSGSA
-5459 GVGYTKDFGKEYAK
+5459 GVGLFA
-5473 NLLSFWKA
+5473 
-5481 GDSGNYWT
+5481 
-5489 MFSKYRNGKLD
+5489 KYRNGTLD
-5500 MSNTKEKYF
+5500 TSNKIERYF
-5509 KEFMENGGQ
+5509 KEFMENGGE
-5518 TGYVHVQALD
+5518 TGWVQIKSMKDWEKEYKQDVATERSD
-5528 KMMREYDK
+5528 VRKNGKMLHDFFFGNLER
-5536 LITSGEKDVHGWFV
+5536 L
-5550 RQLSSKGGIIEAANE
+5550 NE
-5565 IIENLARFSTYTVSR
+5565 VAENQARFAVFCASR
-5580 KRGRSIGRSIH
+5580 DYGRTAVRSAY
-5591 DAKEVSGNFNRH
+5591 DAKEVSVNFNRH
-5603 GSGDAIRTLKTGND
+5603 GSGDAINSFKNGELGTAKNIEKKT
-5617 NASDAAFRGGIGWFN
+5617 IGFTSSYLR
-5632 HFMKNHTMFY
+5632 HCSMFF
-5642 NAGIQGANMY
+5642 NAGIQSTNLLLKNIKTNPKKTIGIMASAPFALGAL
-5652 VKNFKQAPKA
+5652 AA
-5662 SITAFCALPFGLNIA
+5662 
-5677 VGLLNSLLI
+5677 LLNNCLI
-5686 NSEDDKKRNGER
+5686 ASEDEKDRKGVK
-5698 DPYAELPEWKRRNNI
+5698 DPYGELPDYIRRNNL
-5713 CIYRGKGEFTTIPLG
+5713 CIYKGKGEFVTIPLA

-5735 GLGDVFRGCIDNDY
+5735 GIGDLAAGYTFAPNVKGQKEPVADAVGCLSQLVPVMDYLGNSSAGKDPGTEFIKAASPSALSPLVEWGFNSDWKGSHIERRGDFY
-5749 NTGTP
+5749 NNIPAWQRAYKGTP
-5754 IGWDI
+5754 E
-5759 LGQLA
+5759 
-5764 QIVPDTDFL
+5764 
-5773 GHHAPADNVLDIA
+5773 
-5786 KDAGSTVTPTIL
+5786 S
-5798 KPWYELAVNRD
+5798 
-5809 WTGRRIY
+5809 
-5816 NDSDY
+5816 
-5821 LKSAPRWKK
+5821 LKS
-5830 AQENTPAPYMTI
+5830 I
-5842 NKWLNMATNGIDSS
+5842 NKFVNAQSNDVAKGNEYMLGNKFLDAITN
-5856 NPNMKGWESLDL
+5856 P
-5868 ASAPFGVQNV
+5868 SAINHFFG
-5878 VEGYLGG
+5878 GFGGG
-5885 AMSTVARAS
+5885 ATTFAER
-5894 SLAYDVGKAAK
+5894 SLGLVSNKIKG
-5905 HSFKGEADAKE
+5905 HSVETKD
-5916 LWDNID
+5916 
-5922 ENQIPFWRVF
+5922 IPFVRSF
-5932 NYSVKGSQS
+5932 FYTPSEQSS
-5941 MQRTKAKWYNYKSE
+5941 MQRTKSKWYNYLDEMETTMENVKRLKSKNATPGEKLRNSADYYNFQNSDKSE
-5955 LEQVDYNYNQLKTN
+5955 KVNVIESAKRQMKRWRDLLKKSDDEESIKFAN
-5969 TPDSVQNIKNAALKY
+5969 QNIDLIMQNA
-5984 NFSKTP
+5984 
-5990 EGKRLL
+5990 
-5996 TFEAADSYLNKLRK
+5996 
-6010 SLKQVSDPDTIKAIQ
+6010 
-6025 HNIDMTMQETVDSLD
+6025 VDELD
-6040 KIK
+6040 KLN

>member
-1 MSGDKFDQL
+1 MQQNGYTQDYATFEKKFVGND
-10 YNALKADGA
+10 N
-19 VSGTRENFKNFV
+19 
-31 YAKGKQGYLNRK
+31 YANRK
-43 QLYEALHADGAVESA
+43 KVYDLFSQNGADVGSS
-58 TYEEFAKKLG
+58 YNEFMARLQAKP
-68 LHSVTPAAQ
+68 TA
-77 QPKPSNAP
+77 AP

-151 TRRSFKQKMKQAASS
+151 TRQSFKQKMKQAASS

-217 DAMAMAGGNVNDNSG
+217 DTMAMAGGNVNDNGG

-268 QYERDQSFK
+268 QYERDQAFK

-340 QVLGTKN
+340 QVLGIKN

-473 KVANMTMAQKIG
+473 KIANMTMAQKIG

-639 NTFRF
+639 NTLRF
-644 GKDPD
+644 GKDSD

-760 YKNADERRNILF
+760 YKNAEERRNLLF

-807 AVAFLQAHGYDLSKD
+807 AVAFLQAHGYDLSKEP
-822 TTDSENAKII
+822 TDSENAKII

-842 RYLWNENRSLTGVFA
+842 RYLWDENRSLTGVFA

-862 EAVEILKKDPMR
+862 DAVEILKKDPMR

-889 LDAYCFPEGEAHPE
+889 LDAYCFPDGEAHPE

-916 GLGSDTPN
+916 GLGSDNPN
-924 PAPVTTELRNL
+924 PAPVITELQNL
-935 SAAEDALQEL
+935 SAAEDALQKL
-945 MDSNDVFKETYES
+945 MESNDVFKEGYEAL
-958 MKKQGLTNPQIY
+958 KKQGLTNPQIY
-970 DAMIQQNG
+970 NAMIQQNG

-997 QGMQEATQEAIEQ
+997 QGVQLATQETIEQ

-1026 GQQADGSQMLYVKDN
+1026 GQQADGSQILYVKDS
-1041 NGRTLIVGSGDVAY
+1041 NGRTLIVGSGDVSY
-1055 DPTTGRSK
+1055 DPTTGK
-1063 EDVGDMLVC
+1063 PKDGVGDMLVC

-1090 DQIQNVEDFKNEER
+1090 DQTQRVEDFKNEER

-1119 QEQAMKNA
+1119 QEQAMKDA
-1127 AKPQP
+1127 SKPQP
-1132 KKEEVSQQ
+1132 KEEEVSQQ

-1148 QAEQPKPIGQSLF
+1148 QTEQPKPIGKSLF

-1326 IGKDTNNSSNG
+1326 TGKDTNNSSNG

-1522 DGFPVDAEGRTTND
+1522 EGFPVDAEGRTTND

-1591 DGECIS
+1591 DGEYIS

-1765 LGDYALSDEVEGA
+1765 LGDYALSNELDGA

-1888 KDVDVPSGNEERPEE
+1888 KDVDVPTGNEERPEE
-1903 AGGRTGEEK
+1903 VGGRTGEEK

-1924 AVKKLA
+1924 VIKKLA
-1930 TEITKQTGVTVHTDE
+1930 TEITKQTGVAVHTDE

-2011 ELDTWIRADENP
+2011 ELGTWIRADENP
-2023 DLAIPDIDPKT
+2023 EMAIPDIDPKT

-2062 KATAINAAYNPYWHM
+2062 KATPINAAYNPYWHM

-2089 WIRPNIVV
+2089 WIRPNVVV

-2111 KAERAKDAVGEVD
+2111 KAERAKDFVGEVD

-2150 KPVRVLDDAEV
+2150 KPVRVLSDAEV
-2161 AQRAKEFVGN
+2161 AQRAKDFVGD

-2204 KSEQIAEALK
+2204 KSEQIADALK
-2214 AGLQVDNSVR
+2214 AGLQIDNTVR
-2224 EFRSKN
+2224 EFRSKD

-2236 VVNGEIHLDTK
+2236 VVGGEIHLDTK

-2258 THLWTSALQRVNA
+2258 THLWTSALQRVNS

-2287 KDEVQKLY
+2287 KEEVQKLY
-2295 PGLKGDDLYDEML
+2295 PELKGDDLYDEML
-2308 AAYSGREG
+2308 ATYSGREG

-2373 ADKVLGD
+2373 ADKVLAD

-2442 EAANELAKALGWQ
+2442 EAATALAKALGWQ

-2486 DEVSGTTVFDDLPE
+2486 EEVSNTAVFDDLPE

-2520 SIAEAYY
+2520 AIAEAYY

-2533 RGENVPQTDKIDTTS
+2533 RGKNIPQTDKKDTTS
-2548 AEKDTTSTTPM
+2548 AEKDTTRTTPM
-2559 EALKRAASEYSEPKT
+2559 EALKKAASEYSEPKT
-2574 EPKKQ
+2574 EAKIEPKKQ
-2579 TRKQLEA
+2579 TRKELEA

-2700 PEHQEKL
+2700 PEHQDKL
-2707 VGDSKTAEDRKQK
+2707 VGDSKAAEERKQK

-2818 YAYLADMYVKGNGK
+2818 YAYLANMYVKGNGK
-2832 EIGSALEPSAG
+2832 EIESALEPSAG
-2843 NGMLTIGLPMDMV
+2843 NGMLTIGLPMDKV

-2863 ARLMNL
+2863 ARLLNL

-2985 PTRIILIDGRRL
+2985 PTRIILINGRRL

-3044 AKSESDRQGSNGSDA
+3044 AKSESDRQGSNDSDA

-3695 SLSPIDVIRNELQKA
+3695 SLSPIDVIKNELQKA

-4007 GEEVKKAQE
+4007 AEEVKKAQE

-4028 EEKKTALKEYFVKKF
+4028 EEKKTVLKEYFVKKF

-4283 AATEKAISSK
+4283 AATEKVISSK
-4293 AEDFMSGKTTDI
+4293 ADDFMSGKTTDI

-4314 ISVSNWR
+4314 ISVSNWK
-4321 GTTIELRVPR
+4321 GTTIELRVPK

-4391 THFRTEENSE
+4391 THFRTEENSK

-4436 QGTARIVREGKETE
+4436 QGTARIVREGKEAE
-4450 SDRPVNRRESIPAIA
+4450 SDRSVNRRESIPAIA

-4551 VMSIDNYYN
+4551 VMSIDNYDN

-4655 DVNYRNVIIDKDG
+4655 DVNYSNVIIDKNG

-4682 KEGESIE
+4682 KEGENIE
-4689 IEDADSAKFRSGK
+4689 IKDSDSAKFRSDK

-4745 RLDKGENM
+4745 RLDKGENV

-4907 ERLNREN
+4907 ERLNREKPSV
-4914 TPVLKDNNGFLVKN
+4914 TDSEGMFFG
-4928 DGKPHN
+4928 DGKTR
-4934 SLFDLNHRDF
+4934 DLENMPKK
-4944 EQATDG
+4944 EYQEATDG
-4950 KVHFRTSPMTA
+4950 QIHFRTTPSAATA
-4961 SKIEEYNRRLGTKLY
+4961 IDRYHRALNAHGYMFTESYMDNMLALKNLMQAIRPDNKKIEDIKSSENPYILQNTLQGAMSNEADMFERNIMKPLSKAMAGVLD
-4976 AFKEST
+4976 AFEG
-4982 VDYLQ
+4982 
-4987 SLQEAMEV
+4987 A
-4995 ISGEKDVWRDI
+4995 KDEDKI
-5006 PSAFNPLQAA
+5006 KNFN
-5016 NSIDSVCQQICDRYD
+5016 
-5031 SEIMEPL
+5031 
-5038 DGAFQKLVSL
+5038 
-5048 MSGTDGLDQKR
+5048 
-5059 NAELYMIQKH
+5059 LYMIKKH
-5069 GLERNRIL
+5069 GLERNRV
-5077 FVRDSLRKMEDEAEK
+5077 FYVRDHINKLNRKEETKQDATNLQSDWNTLKKDLGDQLRR
-5092 NRLTQEWNQERA
+5092 N
-5104 DLAKE
+5104 
-5109 LKGGAIRLDE
+5109 AIRLDE
-5119 YYQKMDKWI
+5119 YYNKMDEWI
-5128 VDNVDKKFIADENDY
+5128 RNNIDQKFNPGDNDY
-5143 SGFHELQGKEKDES
+5143 SGFHGIYEIDKADA
-5157 YDDKDIIDNVMSIES
+5157 YDDAAVIAEVMDSEANMESVKRGSVADFWNKVNTATQYSLDSDYKNGLVTKDNHDNVS
-5172 QAGDAATDFWKKK
+5172 
-5185 KVATDFVIN
+5185 V
-5194 QGYVNGFIDREARE
+5194 
-5208 YLKNMF
+5208 MF
-5214 NWYVPLRKFDDTTAE
+5214 DWYVPLRKFDETTAE
-5229 DVYGY
+5229 EVYGY
-5234 ITGNGNPSSFVGPV
+5234 VTEKGDPSSFIGP
-5248 IADAKGRYSL
+5248 ALMKAKGRKSL
-5258 SDVNIM
+5258 SETNIL
-5264 AQIAAMAKSSVVN
+5264 AQIGAIGNLSISR
-5277 GGKNI
+5277 GGKNAI
-5282 VKQHLARFIQSYE
+5282 KQAFARFVRNN
-5295 GGETSERLFVE
+5295 GGQGLVTEVNT
-5306 IGHWAEKHIVDGKDV
+5306 
-5321 WVEVEPNI
+5321 WVELDGYDANNKPVWKEALPQI
-5329 PENATQKDISD
+5329 PENATPDEVAKIVS
-5340 ILQDFESDMQ
+5340 DFESDMQ
-5350 AKKLKGE
+5350 AKKTKGE
-5357 AKVISR
+5357 ALNITNRGR
-5363 IGDTGYRFQRSKD
+5363 IGFKFERAKD
-5376 RNEHIIDVYIAGKK
+5376 KSQHIVDVMIAGKK
-5390 RRFFLQGNPR
+5390 HSFVINGNPR
-5400 AAQAVNGLLKDSGT
+5400 AAQALNGLLENSKAKGVMKPLSTISRFMAQTCT
-5414 SYKVTQWSAKMNRLC
+5414 SYSPEFVVRNIVRDAEFALANISAKEDTR
-5429 AQLNT
+5429 
-5434 SYNPDFLLSNMMRDL
+5434 YRR
-5449 TTSSAMLFEE
+5449 LFEKYYAGLIPVGGAKAMSVKDFSGSA
-5459 GVGYTKDFGKEYAK
+5459 GVGLFA
-5473 NLLSFWKA
+5473 
-5481 GDSGNYWT
+5481 
-5489 MFSKYRNGKLD
+5489 KYRNGTLD
-5500 MSNTKEKYF
+5500 TSNKIERYF
-5509 KEFMENGGQ
+5509 KEFMENGGE
-5518 TGYVHVQALD
+5518 TGWVQIKSMKDWEKEYKQDVATERSD
-5528 KMMREYDK
+5528 VRKNGKMLHDFFFGNLER
-5536 LITSGEKDVHGWFV
+5536 L
-5550 RQLSSKGGIIEAANE
+5550 NE
-5565 IIENLARFSTYTVSR
+5565 VAENQARFAVFCASR
-5580 KRGRSIGRSIH
+5580 DYGRTAVRSAY
-5591 DAKEVSGNFNRH
+5591 DAKEVSVNFNRH
-5603 GSGDAIRTLKTGND
+5603 GSGDAINSFKNGELGTAKNIEKKT
-5617 NASDAAFRGGIGWFN
+5617 IGFTSSYLR
-5632 HFMKNHTMFY
+5632 HCSMFF
-5642 NAGIQGANMY
+5642 NAGIQSTNLLLKNIKTNPKKTIGIMASAPFALGAL
-5652 VKNFKQAPKA
+5652 AA
-5662 SITAFCALPFGLNIA
+5662 
-5677 VGLLNSLLI
+5677 LLNNCLI
-5686 NSEDDKKRNGER
+5686 ASEDEKDRKGVK
-5698 DPYAELPEWKRRNNI
+5698 DPYGELPDYIRRNNL
-5713 CIYRGKGEFTTIPLG
+5713 CIYKGKGEFVTIPLA

-5735 GLGDVFRGCIDNDY
+5735 GIGDLAAGYTFAPNVKGQKEPVADAVGCLSQLVPVMDYLGNSSAGKDPGTEFIKAVSPSALSPLIEWGFNSDWKGSPIERRGDFYDNIPAWQRAY
-5749 NTGTP
+5749 KGTP
-5754 IGWDI
+5754 E
-5759 LGQLA
+5759 
-5764 QIVPDTDFL
+5764 
-5773 GHHAPADNVLDIA
+5773 
-5786 KDAGSTVTPTIL
+5786 S
-5798 KPWYELAVNRD
+5798 
-5809 WTGRRIY
+5809 
-5816 NDSDY
+5816 
-5821 LKSAPRWKK
+5821 LKS
-5830 AQENTPAPYMTI
+5830 I
-5842 NKWLNMATNGIDSS
+5842 NKFVNAQSNDVAKGNEYMLGNKFLDAITN
-5856 NPNMKGWESLDL
+5856 P
-5868 ASAPFGVQNV
+5868 SAINHFFG
-5878 VEGYLGG
+5878 GFGGG
-5885 AMSTVARAS
+5885 ATTFAER
-5894 SLAYDVGKAAK
+5894 SLGLVSNKI
-5905 HSFKGEADAKE
+5905 KGNSVETKD
-5916 LWDNID
+5916 
-5922 ENQIPFWRVF
+5922 IPFVRSF
-5932 NYSVKGSQS
+5932 FYTPSEQSS
-5941 MQRTKAKWYNYKSE
+5941 MQRTKSKWYNYLDEMETTMENVKRLKSKNATPGEKLRNSADYYNFQNSDKSE
-5955 LEQVDYNYNQLKTN
+5955 KVNVIESAKKQMKRWRDLLKKSDDEESIKFAN
-5969 TPDSVQNIKNAALKY
+5969 QNIDLIMQNAV
-5984 NFSKTP
+5984 
-5990 EGKRLL
+5990 E
-5996 TFEAADSYLNKLRK
+5996 E
-6010 SLKQVSDPDTIKAIQ
+6010 
-6025 HNIDMTMQETVDSLD
+6025 LD
-6040 KIK
+6040 KLN